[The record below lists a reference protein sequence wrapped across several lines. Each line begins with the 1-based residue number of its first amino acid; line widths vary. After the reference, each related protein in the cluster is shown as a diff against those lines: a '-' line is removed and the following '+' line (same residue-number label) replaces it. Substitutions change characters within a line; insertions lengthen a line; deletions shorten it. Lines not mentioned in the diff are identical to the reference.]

1 MKKKLLHRVLLLFV
15 SGAMLAGVSGCKD
28 YDDDI
33 DNINNRLDE
42 LTTGKIA
49 SIESQLGS
57 LQTTVTGLES
67 LSEQVASI
75 AGKIDGLATDGDVQT
90 AIDNALAELKE
101 QLGDTYV
108 TGDLL
113 NTTLLGYATT
123 QSVGDIA
130 GRVSD
135 LESEIGKLASS
146 EDLADQLTK
155 IRGEIETAKNAAVK
169 AAGEACKA
177 AFQTSFDAAVAKAGL
192 VDATEMQD
200 AIDAYDAKI
209 KKYIADAVANGGLI
223 NQQIASQ
230 ISAAVTEL
238 ESKISGRLTSVQLIP
253 ELYVDGIETIEL
265 KSLAYKAWKVTSTS
279 ETESVA
285 QGTAV
290 STTAQSATAVRYL
303 VSPSVITVD
312 DIKAPSYVFEKA
324 ETRAAVST
332 ELMSV
337 EDWSVAN
344 GVLTVDVKKRAGAS
358 LELDADHIYTAALK
372 VPIADKHLTNGES
385 GTAVYS
391 DYVRITETT
400 VEPRI
405 AALVDKGAG
414 KPTDGEWECAEDGK
428 HYHFYATFEAVA
440 DKDAGYVKEFAY
452 NSKVDLLSL
461 VTGCYI
467 DAKGVAHEITK
478 DDLSASGLEFRFS
491 IPTKSF
497 KIGENETD
505 QQQFATVA
513 QGEDGS
519 WTLSSKLPGGVTDNQ
534 AAIDKTP
541 IVRVELVDVNN
552 SNAVADV
559 RYFKVQWVRE
569 AVDAVDLGVLK
580 TFEYTLGC
588 DIFSGDVLWSE
599 MVDLVLGKLGENGMS
614 QNEFLATY
622 AAPEIEAE
630 DHKVGTVD
638 AVEADG
644 VELYYN
650 FDVAAD
656 ESAAAFVWSLTPEQI
671 GTVMDI
677 TGKQTVAKKSVNV
690 TIPAKNKYQGAI
702 SFSFEVEIKL
712 PLLPAIYGYDHSFW
726 YKPGELANVYP
737 VQYNPTAMD
746 DTVTCEYN
754 YELNR
759 IFSDSRIVAPL
770 MSCGKWD
777 VQFAQKDEQ
786 PIADYAPAFV
796 GNKEPAM
803 SGDYTGYAL
812 IKGVETAVQLVYG
825 ESMGANWYAADPAS
839 VYEKDGVK
847 MPGYYNSIESS
858 INIQVLNNDAGIG
871 ILTNDAALKVWASVN
886 PYNIYQVSKFNVH
899 FVEPLKINRQLKDA
913 YFVDQVVSGSI
924 IDCSKAFTMTDFKD
938 YIVAEVTTNT
948 TDEKQKYAARL
959 FDYYGVTNV
968 HWELKEAVV
977 NLKKVNGDY
986 VVDDSMTAED
996 VEEAVKN
1003 GTAIY
1008 VENRFGEESLIHPED
1023 PETKEEDMTKI
1034 AFYNKDG
1041 VKVEKTLK
1049 LFIPV
1054 TVSHKWGE
1062 VSETVTVELRPE
1074 E

>member
-265 KSLAYKAWKVTSTS
+265 KSLAYKAWKVTSTDKE
-279 ETESVA
+279 ETVA

-405 AALVDKGAG
+405 AALVDKGAS
-414 KPTDGEWECAEDGK
+414 KPNDGEWECSEEGT
-428 HYHFYATFEAVA
+428 HYHFSATFEAA
-440 DKDAGYVKEFAY
+440 KESNPAKLCAY
-452 NSKVDLLSL
+452 NDKVDLLSL
-461 VTGCYI
+461 VTGCYT
-467 DAKGVAHEITK
+467 DAKGAHEITK
-478 DDLSASGLEFRFS
+478 AALAASGLEFRFS
-491 IPTKSF
+491 IPSKSF

-513 QGEDGS
+513 ASEDGA

-552 SNAVADV
+552 GNAVADV

-588 DIFSGDVLWSE
+588 DIFSGDMLWSE
-599 MVDLVLGKLGENGMS
+599 MVDDVLAKLGSNGMS

-622 AAPEIEAE
+622 DIPAIEAE

-690 TIPAKNKYQGAI
+690 TIPAKNPYQGAI
-702 SFSFEVEIKL
+702 SFSLVVNIKL
-712 PLLPAIYGYDHSFW
+712 PVLPAIYGYDHSFW

-737 VQYNPTAMD
+737 IQYNPTDMD

-759 IFSDSRIVAPL
+759 IFSDSKIVKNLLP
-770 MSCGKWD
+770 CGKWD
-777 VQFAQKDEQ
+777 VQFALEQ
-786 PIADYAPAFV
+786 PAAGYAPAMTA
-796 GNKEPAM
+796 EPAGNGDN
-803 SGDYTGYAL
+803 SGYL
-812 IKGVETAVQLVYG
+812 LNKGLETAVKLNYYDMASG
-825 ESMGANWYAADPAS
+825 NWYAPETGNEGAVNAAPAS
-839 VYEKDGVK
+839 DIRVWVE
-847 MPGYYNSIESS
+847 
-858 INIQVLNNDAGIG
+858 NNEAGIG
-871 ILTNDAALKVWASVN
+871 ILKNDATLKVWSAVN
-886 PYNIYQVSKFNVH
+886 PYNLYQVTKFNVH

-938 YIVAEVTTNT
+938 YIVAKVTTNT

-959 FDYYGVTNV
+959 YDYYGVTNV
-968 HWELKEAVV
+968 HWELENAVV

-996 VEEAVKN
+996 AEEAIKN
-1003 GTAIY
+1003 KTAIY
-1008 VENRFGEESLIHPED
+1008 VENRFGENSLIHPENN
-1023 PETKEEDMTKI
+1023 MTKI

>member
-238 ESKISGRLTSVQLIP
+238 EGKISGRLTSVQLIP
-253 ELYVDGIETIEL
+253 ELYIDGIETIEL
-265 KSLAYKAWKVTSTS
+265 KSLAYKAWKVTSTDKE
-279 ETESVA
+279 ETVA

-303 VSPSVITVD
+303 VSPSAITEN

-324 ETRAAVST
+324 ATRSAVST

-337 EDWSVAN
+337 EGYEVAN
-344 GVLTVDVKKRAGAS
+344 GVLTVKVKKTAGAS

-372 VPIADKHLTNGES
+372 VPIADKHLTEGES
-385 GTAVYS
+385 ATAVYS

-400 VEPRI
+400 VEPVI
-405 AALVDKGAG
+405 AALVDKGAD
-414 KPTDGEWECAEDGK
+414 KPNDGEWECAEDGN
-428 HYHFYATFEAVA
+428 HYHFYATFGAVA
-440 DKDAGYVKEFAY
+440 KEDAGYVKEFAY

-461 VTGCYI
+461 VTGCYV

-491 IPTKSF
+491 IPALSYKL
-497 KIGENETD
+497 GDNDTD
-505 QQQFATVA
+505 QQQFAAVA

-552 SNAVADV
+552 ANAVVDV
-559 RYFKVQWVRE
+559 RYFKVKWVRE
-569 AVDAVDLGVLK
+569 ALDAVDLGVLK
-580 TFEYTLGC
+580 TFDYTLSC
-588 DIFSGDVLWSE
+588 EIFSDDVLWSE

-622 AAPEIEAE
+622 AAPEIEADKD
-630 DHKVGTVD
+630 DHTVGTV
-638 AVEADG
+638 ATAEADG
-644 VELYYN
+644 VELVYN
-650 FDVAAD
+650 FDDGVD
-656 ESAAAFVWSLTPEQI
+656 ESAAVFTWYLTTEQI
-671 GTVMDI
+671 GTVMNI
-677 TGKQTVAKKSVNV
+677 RGEQTVKTKTVNV
-690 TIPAKNKYQGAI
+690 TIPAKNPYQGAI
-702 SFSFEVEIKL
+702 SFSFVVNIKL
-712 PLLPAIYGYDHSFW
+712 PVLPAIYGYDYSFW
-726 YKPGELANVYP
+726 YTDKELANVYP
-737 VQYNPTAMD
+737 VQYNTPTAQA
-746 DTVTCEYN
+746 TCVYD
-754 YELNR
+754 YELDR
-759 IFSDSRIVAPL
+759 LFSDSKIVKNLLP
-770 MSCGKWD
+770 CGKWD
-777 VQFAQKDEQ
+777 VQFALKQ
-786 PIADYAPAFV
+786 PTAGYAPAMTA
-796 GNKEPAM
+796 EPAGNGNA
-803 SGDYTGYAL
+803 SGYVL
-812 IKGVETAVQLVYG
+812 NKGLETAVKLNYYDMASG
-825 ESMGANWYAADPAS
+825 NWYAPETGDKGAVNVAPAS
-839 VYEKDGVK
+839 DIRISVE
-847 MPGYYNSIESS
+847 
-858 INIQVLNNDAGIG
+858 NNASGIG
-871 ILTNDAALKVWASVN
+871 ILTNDATLKVWASVN
-886 PYNIYQVSKFNVH
+886 PYNIYQVTEFDVH
-899 FVEPLKINRQLKDA
+899 FVEPLKINNTLENA
-913 YFVDQVVSGSI
+913 YFVDQIVSGSP

-938 YIVAEVTTNT
+938 YIVAKVTTGT
-948 TDEKQKYAARL
+948 TEKEKYAAEL
-959 FDYYGVTNV
+959 YEYYGVTEV
-968 HWELKEAVV
+968 KWDLAAAKV
-977 NLKKVNGDY
+977 NLKKDNAGNY
-986 VVDDSMTAED
+986 VVDDSMNADNATTLAAD
-996 VEEAVKN
+996 
-1003 GTAIY
+1003 
-1008 VENRFGEESLIHPED
+1008 RFGENCIRVED
-1023 PETKEEDMTKI
+1023 NGAMLR
-1034 AFYNKDG
+1034 FFNVSG
-1041 VKVEKTLK
+1041 VKVEKTVK

-1054 TVSHKWGE
+1054 TVSHKWGT

>member
-108 TGDLL
+108 TEDLL
-113 NTTLLGYATT
+113 NTTLLVYATT

-230 ISAAVTEL
+230 ISAAVAEL
-238 ESKISGRLTSVQLIP
+238 GSKISGRLTSVQLIP

-265 KSLAYKAWKVTSTS
+265 KSLAYKAWKVTSTDKE
-279 ETESVA
+279 ETVA

-303 VSPSVITVD
+303 VSPSAITEN

-337 EDWSVAN
+337 EGYEVAN
-344 GVLTVDVKKRAGAS
+344 GVLTVDVKKTAGAS
-358 LELDADHIYTAALK
+358 LALDADHIYTAALK
-372 VPIADKHLTNGES
+372 VPIADKHLTEGES
-385 GTAVYS
+385 ATAVYS

-400 VEPRI
+400 VEPVI

-414 KPTDGEWECAEDGK
+414 KPNDGEWECAEDGN
-428 HYHFYATFEAVA
+428 HYHFSATFSAA
-440 DKDAGYVKEFAY
+440 QGAAAVKEFAY
-452 NSKVDLLSL
+452 NGKVDLLSL
-461 VTGCYI
+461 VTGCYV

-505 QQQFATVA
+505 QQQFAAVA

-552 SNAVADV
+552 ANAVVDV
-559 RYFKVQWVRE
+559 RYFKVKWVRE
-569 AVDAVDLGVLK
+569 ALDAVDLGVLK
-580 TFEYTLGC
+580 TFDYTLSC
-588 DIFSGDVLWSE
+588 EIFSGDVLWSE

-622 AAPEIEAE
+622 AAPEIEADKE
-630 DHKVGTVD
+630 DHTVGTV
-638 AVEADG
+638 ATAEADG
-644 VELYYN
+644 VELVYN
-650 FDVAAD
+650 FDDGVD
-656 ESAAAFVWSLTPEQI
+656 ESAAAFIWNLTTEQI
-671 GTVMDI
+671 GTVMNI
-677 TGKQTVAKKSVNV
+677 RGEQTVKTKTVNV
-690 TIPAKNKYQGAI
+690 TIPAKNPYQGAI
-702 SFSFEVEIKL
+702 SFSFVVNIKL
-712 PLLPAIYGYDHSFW
+712 PVLPAIYGYDFSFW
-726 YKPGELANVYP
+726 YTDKEIANVYP
-737 VQYNPTAMD
+737 VQYNTPTAQA
-746 DTVTCEYN
+746 TCVYD
-754 YELNR
+754 YELDR
-759 IFSDSRIVAPL
+759 LFSDSKIVKNLLP
-770 MSCGKWD
+770 CGKWD
-777 VQFAQKDEQ
+777 VQFALEQ
-786 PIADYAPAFV
+786 PAAGYAPAMIA
-796 GNKEPAM
+796 EPAGNGDN
-803 SGDYTGYAL
+803 SGYL
-812 IKGVETAVQLVYG
+812 LNKGLETAVQLNYYDMASG
-825 ESMGANWYAADPAS
+825 NWYAPETGNEGAVNAAPAS
-839 VYEKDGVK
+839 DIRVWVE
-847 MPGYYNSIESS
+847 
-858 INIQVLNNDAGIG
+858 NNEAGIG
-871 ILTNDAALKVWASVN
+871 ILKNNATLKVWSAVN
-886 PYNIYQVSKFNVH
+886 PYNLYQVTEFDVH
-899 FVEPLKINRQLKDA
+899 FVEPLKINNTLENA
-913 YFVDQVVSGSI
+913 YFVDQIVSGSP

-938 YIVAEVTTNT
+938 YIVAKVTTGT
-948 TDEKQKYAARL
+948 AEKEKYAAEL
-959 FDYYGVTNV
+959 YEYYDVTDV
-968 HWELKEAVV
+968 KWDLTAAKV
-977 NLKKVNGDY
+977 NLKKDGSGNY
-986 VVDDSMTAED
+986 VVDDSMTAENATTLAAD
-996 VEEAVKN
+996 
-1003 GTAIY
+1003 
-1008 VENRFGEESLIHPED
+1008 RFGKDCIRVED
-1023 PETKEEDMTKI
+1023 NGATLR
-1034 AFYNKDG
+1034 FFNVSG
-1041 VKVEKTLK
+1041 VKVEKTVK
-1049 LFIPV
+1049 IFIPV
-1054 TVSHKWGE
+1054 TVSHKWGT

>member
-57 LQTTVTGLES
+57 LQTTVTSLES
-67 LSEQVASI
+67 LSEQVAAIS
-75 AGKIDGLATDGDVQT
+75 GKLDGLATDGDVQT

-108 TGDLL
+108 TEDLL

-123 QSVGDIA
+123 QSVGGIA

-230 ISAAVTEL
+230 ISAAVAEL
-238 ESKISGRLTSVQLIP
+238 GSKISGRLTSVQLIP

-265 KSLAYKAWKVTSTS
+265 KSLAYKAWKVTSTDKE
-279 ETESVA
+279 ETVA

-337 EDWSVAN
+337 EGYEVAN
-344 GVLTVDVKKRAGAS
+344 GVLTVDVKKTAGAS
-358 LELDADHIYTAALK
+358 LALDADHIYTAALK
-372 VPIADKHLTNGES
+372 VPIADKHLTEGES
-385 GTAVYS
+385 ATAVYS

-400 VEPRI
+400 VEPVI

-414 KPTDGEWECAEDGK
+414 KPNDGEWECTEDGN
-428 HYHFYATFEAVA
+428 HYHFSATFSAA
-440 DKDAGYVKEFAY
+440 QGAAAVKEFAY
-452 NSKVDLLSL
+452 NGKVDLLSL
-461 VTGCYI
+461 VTGCYV

-491 IPTKSF
+491 IPALSYKL
-497 KIGENETD
+497 GDNDTD
-505 QQQFATVA
+505 QQQFAAVA

-552 SNAVADV
+552 SNAVVDV
-559 RYFKVQWVRE
+559 RYFKVKWVRE
-569 AVDAVDLGVLK
+569 ALDAVDLGVLK
-580 TFEYTLGC
+580 TFDYTLSC
-588 DIFSGDVLWSE
+588 EIFSGDVLWSE

-622 AAPEIEAE
+622 AAPEIEADKE
-630 DHKVGTVD
+630 DHTVGTV
-638 AVEADG
+638 ATAEADG
-644 VELYYN
+644 VELVYN
-650 FDVAAD
+650 FDDGVD
-656 ESAAAFVWSLTPEQI
+656 ESAAAFIWNLTTEQI
-671 GTVMDI
+671 GTVMNI
-677 TGKQTVAKKSVNV
+677 RGEQTVKTKTVNV
-690 TIPAKNKYQGAI
+690 TIPAKNPYQGAI
-702 SFSFEVEIKL
+702 SFSFVVNIKL
-712 PLLPAIYGYDHSFW
+712 PVLPAIYGYDFSFW
-726 YKPGELANVYP
+726 YTDKEVANVYP
-737 VQYNPTAMD
+737 VQYNTPTAQA
-746 DTVTCEYN
+746 TCVYD
-754 YELNR
+754 YELDR
-759 IFSDSRIVAPL
+759 LFSDSKIVKNLLP
-770 MSCGKWD
+770 CGKWD
-777 VQFAQKDEQ
+777 VQFALEQ
-786 PIADYAPAFV
+786 PAAGYAPAMTA
-796 GNKEPAM
+796 EPAGNGDN
-803 SGDYTGYAL
+803 SGYL
-812 IKGVETAVQLVYG
+812 LNKGLETAVKLNYYDMASG
-825 ESMGANWYAADPAS
+825 NWYAPETGKDGAVNVAPAS
-839 VYEKDGVK
+839 DIRIWVE
-847 MPGYYNSIESS
+847 
-858 INIQVLNNDAGIG
+858 NNEAGIG
-871 ILTNDAALKVWASVN
+871 ILKNNATLKVWSAVN
-886 PYNIYQVSKFNVH
+886 PYNLYQVTEFDVH
-899 FVEPLKINRQLKDA
+899 FVEPLNINNTLENA
-913 YFVDQVVSGSI
+913 YFVDQIVSGSP

-938 YIVAEVTTNT
+938 YIVAKVTTGT
-948 TDEKQKYAARL
+948 TEKEKYAAEL
-959 FDYYGVTNV
+959 YEYYDVTDV
-968 HWELKEAVV
+968 KWDLAAATV
-977 NLKKVNGDY
+977 NLKKDASGNY
-986 VVDDSMTAED
+986 VVDDSMTAENATTLAAD
-996 VEEAVKN
+996 
-1003 GTAIY
+1003 
-1008 VENRFGEESLIHPED
+1008 RFGKDCIRVED
-1023 PETKEEDMTKI
+1023 NGATLRFFNI
-1034 AFYNKDG
+1034 SG
-1041 VKVEKTLK
+1041 VKVEKTVK

-1054 TVSHKWGE
+1054 AVSHKWGT

>member
-265 KSLAYKAWKVTSTS
+265 KSLAYKAWKVTSTDKE
-279 ETESVA
+279 ETVA

-303 VSPSVITVD
+303 VSPSAITEN

-324 ETRAAVST
+324 ATRSAVST

-337 EDWSVAN
+337 EGYEVAN
-344 GVLTVDVKKRAGAS
+344 GVLTVKVKKTAGAS

-372 VPIADKHLTNGES
+372 VPIADKHLTEGES
-385 GTAVYS
+385 ATAVYS

-400 VEPRI
+400 VEPVI
-405 AALVDKGAG
+405 AALVDKGAD
-414 KPTDGEWECAEDGK
+414 KPNDGEWECAEDGN
-428 HYHFYATFEAVA
+428 HYHFYATFGAVA
-440 DKDAGYVKEFAY
+440 KEDAGYVKEFAY

-461 VTGCYI
+461 VTGCYV

-491 IPTKSF
+491 IPALSYKL
-497 KIGENETD
+497 GDNDTD
-505 QQQFATVA
+505 QQQFAAVA

-552 SNAVADV
+552 ANAVVDV
-559 RYFKVQWVRE
+559 RYFKVKWVRE
-569 AVDAVDLGVLK
+569 ALDAVDLGVLK
-580 TFEYTLGC
+580 TFDYTLSC
-588 DIFSGDVLWSE
+588 EIFSDDVLWSE

-622 AAPEIEAE
+622 AAPEIEADKD
-630 DHKVGTVD
+630 DHTVGTV
-638 AVEADG
+638 ATAEADG
-644 VELYYN
+644 VELVYN
-650 FDVAAD
+650 FDDGVD
-656 ESAAAFVWSLTPEQI
+656 ESAAVFTWYLTTEQI
-671 GTVMDI
+671 GTVMNI
-677 TGKQTVAKKSVNV
+677 RGEQTVKTKTVNV
-690 TIPAKNKYQGAI
+690 TIPAKNPYQGAI
-702 SFSFEVEIKL
+702 SFSFVVNIKL
-712 PLLPAIYGYDHSFW
+712 PVLPAIYGYDYSFW
-726 YKPGELANVYP
+726 YTDKELANVYP
-737 VQYNPTAMD
+737 VQYNTPTAQA
-746 DTVTCEYN
+746 TCVYD
-754 YELNR
+754 YELDR
-759 IFSDSRIVAPL
+759 LFSDSKIVKNLLP
-770 MSCGKWD
+770 CGKWD
-777 VQFAQKDEQ
+777 VQFALKQ
-786 PIADYAPAFV
+786 PTAGYAPAMTA
-796 GNKEPAM
+796 EPAGNGNA
-803 SGDYTGYAL
+803 SGYVL
-812 IKGVETAVQLVYG
+812 NKGLETAVKLNYYDMASG
-825 ESMGANWYAADPAS
+825 NWYAPETGDKGAVNVAPAS
-839 VYEKDGVK
+839 DIRISVE
-847 MPGYYNSIESS
+847 
-858 INIQVLNNDAGIG
+858 NNASGIG
-871 ILTNDAALKVWASVN
+871 ILTNDATLKVWASVN
-886 PYNIYQVSKFNVH
+886 PYNIYQVTEFDVH
-899 FVEPLKINRQLKDA
+899 FVEPLKINNTLENA
-913 YFVDQVVSGSI
+913 YFVDQIVSGSP

-938 YIVAEVTTNT
+938 YIVAKVTTGT
-948 TDEKQKYAARL
+948 TEKEKYAAEL
-959 FDYYGVTNV
+959 YEYYGVTEV
-968 HWELKEAVV
+968 KWDLAAAKV
-977 NLKKVNGDY
+977 NLKKDNAGNY
-986 VVDDSMTAED
+986 VVDDSMTAD
-996 VEEAVKN
+996 NA
-1003 GTAIY
+1003 TTLAAD
-1008 VENRFGEESLIHPED
+1008 RFGENCIRVED
-1023 PETKEEDMTKI
+1023 NGAMLR
-1034 AFYNKDG
+1034 FFNVSG
-1041 VKVEKTLK
+1041 VKVEKTVK

-1054 TVSHKWGE
+1054 TVSHKWGT

>member
-155 IRGEIETAKNAAVK
+155 IRG
-169 AAGEACKA
+169 
-177 AFQTSFDAAVAKAGL
+177 AAVAKAGL

-209 KKYIADAVANGGLI
+209 KKYIADAVANGGVI

-230 ISAAVTEL
+230 ISSAVAEL
-238 ESKISGRLTSVQLIP
+238 EGKISGRLTSVQLIP
-253 ELYVDGIETIEL
+253 ELYIDGIETIEL

-372 VPIADKHLTNGES
+372 VPIADKHLTKGES

-405 AALVDKGAG
+405 AALVDKGAS
-414 KPTDGEWECAEDGK
+414 KPNDGEWECSEEGT
-428 HYHFYATFEAVA
+428 HYHFSATFEAA
-440 DKDAGYVKEFAY
+440 KESNPAKLCAY
-452 NSKVDLLSL
+452 NDKVDLLSL
-461 VTGCYI
+461 VTGCYT
-467 DAKGVAHEITK
+467 DAKGAHEITK
-478 DDLSASGLEFRFS
+478 AALAASGLEFRFS

-513 QGEDGS
+513 AGEDGA

-552 SNAVADV
+552 GNAVADV

-588 DIFSGDVLWSE
+588 DIFSGDMLWSE
-599 MVDLVLGKLGENGMS
+599 MVDDVLAKLGSNGMS

-622 AAPEIEAE
+622 DIPAIEAE

-712 PLLPAIYGYDHSFW
+712 PLLPAIYGYDYSFW

-737 VQYNPTAMD
+737 IQYNPTDMD

-777 VQFAQKDEQ
+777 VQFAKEDEQ

-812 IKGVETAVQLVYG
+812 IKGVETAVKLVYG
-825 ESMGANWYAADPAS
+825 ESMGENWYAADPAS
-839 VYEKDGVK
+839 VYEKDG
-847 MPGYYNSIESS
+847 GYYNSIKSS
-858 INIQVLNNDAGIG
+858 INIQVLNNAAGIG

-899 FVEPLKINRQLKDA
+899 FVEPLKINSQLKDA

-938 YIVAEVTTNT
+938 YIVAKVTTNT

-959 FDYYGVTNV
+959 YDYYGVTNV
-968 HWELKEAVV
+968 HWELEKAVV

-996 VEEAVKN
+996 AEEAIKN
-1003 GTAIY
+1003 ETAIY
-1008 VENRFGEESLIHPED
+1008 VENRFGENSLIHPED
-1023 PETKEEDMTKI
+1023 DMTKI

>member
-253 ELYVDGIETIEL
+253 ELYIDGIETIEL

-337 EDWSVAN
+337 ENWSVAN

-405 AALVDKGAG
+405 AALVDKGAS
-414 KPTDGEWECAEDGK
+414 KPNDGEWECSEEGT
-428 HYHFYATFEAVA
+428 HYHFSATFEAA
-440 DKDAGYVKEFAY
+440 KESNPAKLCAY
-452 NSKVDLLSL
+452 NDKVDLLSL
-461 VTGCYI
+461 VTGCYT
-467 DAKGVAHEITK
+467 DAKGAHEITK
-478 DDLSASGLEFRFS
+478 AALAASGLEFRFS
-491 IPTKSF
+491 IPSKSF

-513 QGEDGS
+513 AGEDGA

-552 SNAVADV
+552 GNAVADV

-588 DIFSGDVLWSE
+588 DIFSGDMLWSE

-622 AAPEIEAE
+622 AAPEIEADKD
-630 DHKVGTVD
+630 DHTVGTV
-638 AVEADG
+638 ATAEADG
-644 VELYYN
+644 VELVYN
-650 FDVAAD
+650 FDDGVD
-656 ESAAAFVWSLTPEQI
+656 ESAAVFTWYLTTEQI
-671 GTVMDI
+671 GTVMNI
-677 TGKQTVAKKSVNV
+677 RGEQTVKTKTVNV
-690 TIPAKNKYQGAI
+690 TIPAKNPYQGAI
-702 SFSFEVEIKL
+702 SFSFVVNIKL
-712 PLLPAIYGYDHSFW
+712 PVLPAIYGYDHSFW

-737 VQYNPTAMD
+737 IQYNPTDMD

-759 IFSDSRIVAPL
+759 IFSDSKIVKNLLP
-770 MSCGKWD
+770 CGKWD
-777 VQFAQKDEQ
+777 VQFALEQ
-786 PIADYAPAFV
+786 PAAGYAPAMTA
-796 GNKEPAM
+796 EPAGNGDN
-803 SGDYTGYAL
+803 SGYL
-812 IKGVETAVQLVYG
+812 LNKGLETAVKLNYYDMASG
-825 ESMGANWYAADPAS
+825 NWYAPETGNEGAVNAAPAS
-839 VYEKDGVK
+839 DIRVWVE
-847 MPGYYNSIESS
+847 
-858 INIQVLNNDAGIG
+858 NNEAGIG

-899 FVEPLKINRQLKDA
+899 FVEPLKINRQLKGA

-938 YIVAEVTTNT
+938 YIVAKVTTNT

-959 FDYYGVTNV
+959 YDYYGVTNV
-968 HWELKEAVV
+968 HWELENAVV

-1008 VENRFGEESLIHPED
+1008 VENRFGEESLIHPND
-1023 PETKEEDMTKI
+1023 DMTKI

>member
-265 KSLAYKAWKVTSTS
+265 KSLAYKAWKVTSTDKE
-279 ETESVA
+279 ETVA

-324 ETRAAVST
+324 ATRSAVST
-332 ELMSV
+332 QLMSV
-337 EDWSVAN
+337 EDYGVAN
-344 GVLTVDVKKRAGAS
+344 GVLTVKVKKTAGAS

-372 VPIADKHLTNGES
+372 VPIADKHLTEGES
-385 GTAVYS
+385 ATAVYS

-400 VEPRI
+400 VEPVI

-414 KPTDGEWECAEDGK
+414 KPNDGEWECAEDGN
-428 HYHFYATFEAVA
+428 HYHFSATFSAA
-440 DKDAGYVKEFAY
+440 QGAAAVKEFAY
-452 NSKVDLLSL
+452 NGKVDLLSL
-461 VTGCYI
+461 VTGCYV
-467 DAKGVAHEITK
+467 DSKGVAHEITK

-491 IPTKSF
+491 IPALSYKL
-497 KIGENETD
+497 GDNDTD
-505 QQQFATVA
+505 QQQFAAVA

-552 SNAVADV
+552 ANAVVDV
-559 RYFKVQWVRE
+559 RYFKVKWVRE
-569 AVDAVDLGVLK
+569 ALDAVDLGVLK
-580 TFEYTLGC
+580 TFDYTLSC
-588 DIFSGDVLWSE
+588 EIFSGDVLWSE

-622 AAPEIEAE
+622 AAPEIEADKE
-630 DHKVGTVD
+630 DHTVGTV
-638 AVEADG
+638 ATAEADG
-644 VELYYN
+644 VELVYN
-650 FDVAAD
+650 FDDGVD
-656 ESAAAFVWSLTPEQI
+656 ESAAAFIWNLTTEQI
-671 GTVMDI
+671 GTVMNI
-677 TGKQTVAKKSVNV
+677 RGEQTVKTKTVNV
-690 TIPAKNKYQGAI
+690 TIPAKNPYQGAI
-702 SFSFEVEIKL
+702 SFSFVVNIKL
-712 PLLPAIYGYDHSFW
+712 PVLPAIYGYDFSFW
-726 YKPGELANVYP
+726 YTDKELANVYP
-737 VQYNPTAMD
+737 VQYNTPTAQA
-746 DTVTCEYN
+746 TCVYD
-754 YELNR
+754 YELDR
-759 IFSDSRIVAPL
+759 LFSDSKIVKNLLP
-770 MSCGKWD
+770 CGKWD
-777 VQFAQKDEQ
+777 VQFALKQ
-786 PIADYAPAFV
+786 PTAGYAPAMIA
-796 GNKEPAM
+796 EPAGNGDN
-803 SGDYTGYAL
+803 SGYL
-812 IKGVETAVQLVYG
+812 LNKGLETAVQLNYYDMASG
-825 ESMGANWYAADPAS
+825 NWYAPETGNEGAVNVAPAS
-839 VYEKDGVK
+839 DIRVWVE
-847 MPGYYNSIESS
+847 
-858 INIQVLNNDAGIG
+858 NNEAGIG
-871 ILTNDAALKVWASVN
+871 ILKNNATLKVWSAVN
-886 PYNIYQVSKFNVH
+886 PYNLYQVTEFDVH
-899 FVEPLKINRQLKDA
+899 FVEPLKINNTLENA
-913 YFVDQVVSGSI
+913 YFVDQIVSGSP

-938 YIVAEVTTNT
+938 YIVAKVTTGT
-948 TDEKQKYAARL
+948 AEKEKYAAEL
-959 FDYYGVTNV
+959 YEYYDVTDV
-968 HWELKEAVV
+968 KWDLTAAKV
-977 NLKKVNGDY
+977 NLKKDGSGNY
-986 VVDDSMTAED
+986 VVDDSMTAENATTLAAD
-996 VEEAVKN
+996 
-1003 GTAIY
+1003 
-1008 VENRFGEESLIHPED
+1008 RFGKDCIRVED
-1023 PETKEEDMTKI
+1023 NGATLR
-1034 AFYNKDG
+1034 FFNVSG
-1041 VKVEKTLK
+1041 VKVEKTVK
-1049 LFIPV
+1049 IFIPV

>member
-265 KSLAYKAWKVTSTS
+265 KSLAYKAWKVTSTDKE
-279 ETESVA
+279 ETVA

-372 VPIADKHLTNGES
+372 VPIADKHLTKGES

-405 AALVDKGAG
+405 AALVDKGAS
-414 KPTDGEWECAEDGK
+414 KPNDGEWECSEEGT
-428 HYHFYATFEAVA
+428 HYHFSATFEAA
-440 DKDAGYVKEFAY
+440 KESNPAKLCAY
-452 NSKVDLLSL
+452 NDKVDLLSL
-461 VTGCYI
+461 VTGCYT
-467 DAKGVAHEITK
+467 DAKGAHEITK
-478 DDLSASGLEFRFS
+478 AALAASGLEFRFS

-513 QGEDGS
+513 AGEDGA

-552 SNAVADV
+552 GNAVADV

-588 DIFSGDVLWSE
+588 DIFSGDMLWSE
-599 MVDLVLGKLGENGMS
+599 MVDDVLAKLGSNGMS

-622 AAPEIEAE
+622 DIPAIEAE

-690 TIPAKNKYQGAI
+690 TIPAKNPYQGAI
-702 SFSFEVEIKL
+702 SFSLVVNIKL
-712 PLLPAIYGYDHSFW
+712 PVLPAIYGYDFSFW
-726 YKPGELANVYP
+726 YTDKELANVYP
-737 VQYNPTAMD
+737 VQYNRD
-746 DTVTCEYN
+746 DIISGDIAPTCEYN
-754 YELNR
+754 YELDR
-759 IFSDSRIVAPL
+759 LFSDSRIVKNLLP
-770 MSCGKWD
+770 CGKWD
-777 VQFAQKDEQ
+777 VQFALDQ
-786 PIADYAPAFV
+786 PTDYKPAMTA
-796 GNKEPAM
+796 EPAGNGDN
-803 SGDYTGYAL
+803 SGYL
-812 IKGVETAVQLVYG
+812 LNKGLETAVKLNYYNMASG
-825 ESMGANWYAADPAS
+825 NWYAP
-839 VYEKDGVK
+839 ETGKDGAVNVA
-847 MPGYYNSIESS
+847 PES
-858 INIQVLNNDAGIG
+858 NIRIWVENNEAGIG
-871 ILTNDAALKVWASVN
+871 ILKNNATLKVWSAVN
-886 PYNIYQVSKFNVH
+886 PYNLYQVTKFDVH

-913 YFVDQVVSGSI
+913 YFVDQVVSGSP

-938 YIVAEVTTNT
+938 YIVAEVTTGT
-948 TDEKQKYAARL
+948 AEKEKYAAEL
-959 FDYYGVTNV
+959 YEYYGVTDV
-968 HWELKEAVV
+968 KWDRAAAKV
-977 NLKKVNGDY
+977 NLKKDASGNY
-986 VVDDSMTAED
+986 VVDDSMTAENATTLAAD
-996 VEEAVKN
+996 
-1003 GTAIY
+1003 
-1008 VENRFGEESLIHPED
+1008 RFGDNCIR
-1023 PETKEEDMTKI
+1023 EEDNGATLRFFNI
-1034 AFYNKDG
+1034 NG
-1041 VKVEKTLK
+1041 VKVEKTVK

-1054 TVSHKWGE
+1054 TVSHKWGT

>member
-265 KSLAYKAWKVTSTS
+265 KSLAYKAWKVTSTDKE
-279 ETESVA
+279 ETVA

-303 VSPSVITVD
+303 VSPSAITEN

-324 ETRAAVST
+324 ATRSAVST

-337 EDWSVAN
+337 EGYEVAN
-344 GVLTVDVKKRAGAS
+344 GVLTVKVKKTAGAS

-405 AALVDKGAG
+405 AALVDKGAS
-414 KPTDGEWECAEDGK
+414 KPNDGEWECSEEGT
-428 HYHFYATFEAVA
+428 HYHFSATFEAA
-440 DKDAGYVKEFAY
+440 KESNPAKLCAY
-452 NSKVDLLSL
+452 NDKVDLLSL
-461 VTGCYI
+461 VTGCYT
-467 DAKGVAHEITK
+467 DAEGAHEITK
-478 DDLSASGLEFRFS
+478 AALAASGLEFRFS
-491 IPTKSF
+491 IPSKSF

-513 QGEDGS
+513 AGEDGA

-552 SNAVADV
+552 GNAVADV

-588 DIFSGDVLWSE
+588 DIFSGDMLWSE
-599 MVDLVLGKLGENGMS
+599 MVDDVLAKLGSNGMS

-622 AAPEIEAE
+622 DIPAIEAE

-712 PLLPAIYGYDHSFW
+712 PLLPAIYGYDYSFW
-726 YKPGELANVYP
+726 YTDKELANVYP
-737 VQYNPTAMD
+737 VQYNTPTAQA
-746 DTVTCEYN
+746 TCVYD
-754 YELNR
+754 YELDR
-759 IFSDSRIVAPL
+759 LFSDSKIVKNLLP
-770 MSCGKWD
+770 CGKWD
-777 VQFAQKDEQ
+777 VQFALKQ
-786 PIADYAPAFV
+786 PTAGYAPAMTA
-796 GNKEPAM
+796 EPAGNGNA
-803 SGDYTGYAL
+803 SGYVL
-812 IKGVETAVQLVYG
+812 NKGLETAVKLNYYDMASG
-825 ESMGANWYAADPAS
+825 NWYAPETGDKGAVNVAPAS
-839 VYEKDGVK
+839 DIRISVE
-847 MPGYYNSIESS
+847 
-858 INIQVLNNDAGIG
+858 NNASGIG
-871 ILTNDAALKVWASVN
+871 ILTNDATLKVWASVN
-886 PYNIYQVSKFNVH
+886 PYNIYQVTEFDVH
-899 FVEPLKINRQLKDA
+899 FVEPLKINNTLENA
-913 YFVDQVVSGSI
+913 YFVDQIVSGSP

-938 YIVAEVTTNT
+938 YIVAKVTTGT
-948 TDEKQKYAARL
+948 TEKEKYAAEL
-959 FDYYGVTNV
+959 YEYYGVTEV
-968 HWELKEAVV
+968 KWDLAAAKV
-977 NLKKVNGDY
+977 NLKKDNAGNY
-986 VVDDSMTAED
+986 VVDDSMTAD
-996 VEEAVKN
+996 NA
-1003 GTAIY
+1003 TTLAAD
-1008 VENRFGEESLIHPED
+1008 RFGENCIRVED
-1023 PETKEEDMTKI
+1023 NGAMLR
-1034 AFYNKDG
+1034 FFNVSG
-1041 VKVEKTLK
+1041 VKVEKTVK

-1054 TVSHKWGE
+1054 TVSHKWGT

>member
-253 ELYVDGIETIEL
+253 ELNVDGIETIEL
-265 KSLAYKAWKVTSTS
+265 KSLAYKAWKVTSTDKE
-279 ETESVA
+279 ETVA

-405 AALVDKGAG
+405 AALVDKGAS
-414 KPTDGEWECAEDGK
+414 KPNDGEWECSEEGT
-428 HYHFYATFEAVA
+428 HYHFSATFEAA
-440 DKDAGYVKEFAY
+440 KESNPAKLCAY
-452 NSKVDLLSL
+452 NDKVDLLSL
-461 VTGCYI
+461 VTGCYT
-467 DAKGVAHEITK
+467 DAKGAHEITK
-478 DDLSASGLEFRFS
+478 AALAASGLEFRFS
-491 IPTKSF
+491 IPSKSF

-513 QGEDGS
+513 ASEDGA

-552 SNAVADV
+552 GNAVADV

-588 DIFSGDVLWSE
+588 DIFSGDMLWSE
-599 MVDLVLGKLGENGMS
+599 MVDDVLAKLGSNGMS

-622 AAPEIEAE
+622 DIPAIEAE

-690 TIPAKNKYQGAI
+690 TIPAKNPYQGAI
-702 SFSFEVEIKL
+702 SFSLVVNIKL
-712 PLLPAIYGYDHSFW
+712 PVLPAIYGYDHSFW

-737 VQYNPTAMD
+737 IQYNPTDMD

-759 IFSDSRIVAPL
+759 IFSDSKIVKNLLP
-770 MSCGKWD
+770 CGKWD
-777 VQFAQKDEQ
+777 VQFALEQ
-786 PIADYAPAFV
+786 PAAGYAPAMTA
-796 GNKEPAM
+796 EPAGNGDN
-803 SGDYTGYAL
+803 SGYL
-812 IKGVETAVQLVYG
+812 LNKGLETAVKLNYYDMASG
-825 ESMGANWYAADPAS
+825 NWYAPETGNEGAVNAAPAS
-839 VYEKDGVK
+839 DIRVWVE
-847 MPGYYNSIESS
+847 
-858 INIQVLNNDAGIG
+858 NNEAGIG
-871 ILTNDAALKVWASVN
+871 ILKNDATLKVWSAVN
-886 PYNIYQVSKFNVH
+886 PYNLYQVTKFNVH

-938 YIVAEVTTNT
+938 YIVAKVTTNT

-959 FDYYGVTNV
+959 YDYYGVTNV
-968 HWELKEAVV
+968 HWELENAVV

-996 VEEAVKN
+996 AEEAIKN
-1003 GTAIY
+1003 KTAIY
-1008 VENRFGEESLIHPED
+1008 VENRFGENSLIHPENN
-1023 PETKEEDMTKI
+1023 MTKI

>member
-1 MKKKLLHRVLLLFV
+1 MKKKLLHKVLFLFL
-15 SGAMLAGVSGCKD
+15 GGTMLAGVSGCKD

-265 KSLAYKAWKVTSTS
+265 KSLAYKAWKVTSTDKE
-279 ETESVA
+279 ETVA

-303 VSPSVITVD
+303 VSPSAITEN

-324 ETRAAVST
+324 ATRSAVST

-337 EDWSVAN
+337 EGYEVAN
-344 GVLTVDVKKRAGAS
+344 GVLTVKVKKTAGAS

-372 VPIADKHLTNGES
+372 VPIADKHLTEGES
-385 GTAVYS
+385 ATAVYS

-400 VEPRI
+400 VEPVI
-405 AALVDKGAG
+405 AALVDKGAD
-414 KPTDGEWECAEDGK
+414 KPNDGEWECAEDGN
-428 HYHFYATFEAVA
+428 HYHFYATFGAVA
-440 DKDAGYVKEFAY
+440 KEDAGYVKEFAY

-461 VTGCYI
+461 VTGCYV

-491 IPTKSF
+491 IPALSYKL
-497 KIGENETD
+497 GDNDTD
-505 QQQFATVA
+505 QQQFAAVA

-552 SNAVADV
+552 ANAVVDV
-559 RYFKVQWVRE
+559 RYFKVKWVRE
-569 AVDAVDLGVLK
+569 ALDAVDLGVLK
-580 TFEYTLGC
+580 TFDYTLSC
-588 DIFSGDVLWSE
+588 EIFSDDVLWSE

-622 AAPEIEAE
+622 AAPEIEADKE
-630 DHKVGTVD
+630 DHTVGTV
-638 AVEADG
+638 ATAEADG
-644 VELYYN
+644 VELVYN
-650 FDVAAD
+650 FDDGVD
-656 ESAAAFVWSLTPEQI
+656 ESAAVFTWYLTTEQI
-671 GTVMDI
+671 GTVMNI
-677 TGKQTVAKKSVNV
+677 RGEQTVKTKTVNV
-690 TIPAKNKYQGAI
+690 TIPAKNPYQGAI
-702 SFSFEVEIKL
+702 SFSFVVNIKL
-712 PLLPAIYGYDHSFW
+712 PVLPAIYGYDYSFW
-726 YKPGELANVYP
+726 YTDKELANVYP
-737 VQYNPTAMD
+737 VQYNTPTAQA
-746 DTVTCEYN
+746 TCVYD
-754 YELNR
+754 YELDR
-759 IFSDSRIVAPL
+759 LFSDSKIVKNLLP
-770 MSCGKWD
+770 CGKWD
-777 VQFAQKDEQ
+777 VQFALKQ
-786 PIADYAPAFV
+786 PTAGYAPAMTA
-796 GNKEPAM
+796 EPAGNGNA
-803 SGDYTGYAL
+803 SGYVL
-812 IKGVETAVQLVYG
+812 NKGLETAVKLNYYDMASG
-825 ESMGANWYAADPAS
+825 NWYAPETGDKGAVNVAPAS
-839 VYEKDGVK
+839 DIRISVE
-847 MPGYYNSIESS
+847 
-858 INIQVLNNDAGIG
+858 NNASGIG
-871 ILTNDAALKVWASVN
+871 ILTNDATLKVWASVN
-886 PYNIYQVSKFNVH
+886 PYNIYQVTEFDVH
-899 FVEPLKINRQLKDA
+899 FVEPLKINNTLENA
-913 YFVDQVVSGSI
+913 YFVDQIVSGSP

-938 YIVAEVTTNT
+938 YIVAKVTTGT
-948 TDEKQKYAARL
+948 TEKEKYAAEL
-959 FDYYGVTNV
+959 YEYYGVTEV
-968 HWELKEAVV
+968 KWDLAAAKV
-977 NLKKVNGDY
+977 NLKKDNAGNY
-986 VVDDSMTAED
+986 VVDDSMTAD
-996 VEEAVKN
+996 NA
-1003 GTAIY
+1003 TTLAAD
-1008 VENRFGEESLIHPED
+1008 RFGENCIRVED
-1023 PETKEEDMTKI
+1023 NGAMLR
-1034 AFYNKDG
+1034 FFNVSG
-1041 VKVEKTLK
+1041 VKVEKTVK

-1054 TVSHKWGE
+1054 TVSHKWGT

>member
-209 KKYIADAVANGGLI
+209 KKYIADAVANGGVI

-230 ISAAVTEL
+230 ISSAVAEL
-238 ESKISGRLTSVQLIP
+238 EGKISGRLTSVQLIP
-253 ELYVDGIETIEL
+253 ELYIDGIETIEL

-290 STTAQSATAVRYL
+290 STTAKSATSVRYL
-303 VSPSVITVD
+303 VSPSTITKD
-312 DIKAPSYVFEKA
+312 DIGVPSYVFEKA

-332 ELMSV
+332 QLMSV
-337 EDWSVAN
+337 EDWRFVN
-344 GVLTVDVKKRAGAS
+344 GELIVDVKKTAGAS
-358 LELDADHIYTAALK
+358 LDLDANHIYTAALK
-372 VPIADKHLTNGES
+372 VPIAKQHLTEGENS
-385 GTAVYS
+385 AAVYS

-400 VEPRI
+400 VEPVI

-414 KPTDGEWECAEDGK
+414 KPNDGEWECAEDGK
-428 HYHFYATFEAVA
+428 HYHFSANFV
-440 DKDAGYVKEFAY
+440 DAKAAAPVKEFAY
-452 NSKVDLLSL
+452 NGKVDLLSL
-461 VTGCYI
+461 VTGCYT
-467 DAKGVAHEITK
+467 DAKGAHEITK
-478 DDLSASGLEFRFS
+478 AALAASGLEFRFS
-491 IPTKSF
+491 IPTLSY
-497 KIGENETD
+497 KIGDNDTD
-505 QQQFATVA
+505 QQQFAAVA
-513 QGEDGS
+513 HGEDGS

-552 SNAVADV
+552 SNAVVDV
-559 RYFKVQWVRE
+559 RYFKVKWVRE
-569 AVDAVDLGVLK
+569 ALDAVDLGVLK

-588 DIFSGDVLWSE
+588 ETFSGDMLWSE
-599 MVDLVLGKLGENGMS
+599 MVNDVLAELNNGKGMS

-622 AAPEIEAE
+622 AAPEIKAE
-630 DHKVGTVD
+630 DHKAGTV
-638 AVEADG
+638 ATTEADG
-644 VELYYN
+644 VELVYN
-650 FDVAAD
+650 FDDGVD
-656 ESAAAFVWSLTPEQI
+656 ESAAAFIWNLTTEQI

-712 PLLPAIYGYDHSFW
+712 PLLPAIYGYDYSFW
-726 YKPGELANVYP
+726 YTDKELANVYP
-737 VQYNPTAMD
+737 VQYNTPTAQA
-746 DTVTCEYN
+746 TCVYD
-754 YELNR
+754 YELDR
-759 IFSDSRIVAPL
+759 LFSDSKIVKNLLP
-770 MSCGKWD
+770 CGKWD
-777 VQFAQKDEQ
+777 VQFALKQ
-786 PIADYAPAFV
+786 PTAGYAPAMTA
-796 GNKEPAM
+796 EPAGNGNA
-803 SGDYTGYAL
+803 SGYVL
-812 IKGVETAVQLVYG
+812 NKGLETAVKLNYYDMASG
-825 ESMGANWYAADPAS
+825 NWYAPETGDKGAVNVAPAS
-839 VYEKDGVK
+839 DIRISVE
-847 MPGYYNSIESS
+847 
-858 INIQVLNNDAGIG
+858 NNASGIG
-871 ILTNDAALKVWASVN
+871 ILTNDATLKVWASVN
-886 PYNIYQVSKFNVH
+886 PYNIYQVTEFDVH
-899 FVEPLKINRQLKDA
+899 FVEPLKINNTLENA
-913 YFVDQVVSGSI
+913 YFVDQIVSGSP

-938 YIVAEVTTNT
+938 YIVAKVTTGT
-948 TDEKQKYAARL
+948 TEKEKYAAEL
-959 FDYYGVTNV
+959 YEYYGVTEV
-968 HWELKEAVV
+968 KWDLAAAKV
-977 NLKKVNGDY
+977 NLKKDNAGNY
-986 VVDDSMTAED
+986 VVDDSMTAD
-996 VEEAVKN
+996 NA
-1003 GTAIY
+1003 TTLAAD
-1008 VENRFGEESLIHPED
+1008 RFGENCIRVED
-1023 PETKEEDMTKI
+1023 NGAMLR
-1034 AFYNKDG
+1034 FFNVSG
-1041 VKVEKTLK
+1041 VKVEKTVK

-1054 TVSHKWGE
+1054 TVSHKWGT

>member
-405 AALVDKGAG
+405 AALVDKGAS
-414 KPTDGEWECAEDGK
+414 KPNDGEWECSEEGT
-428 HYHFYATFEAVA
+428 HYHFSATFEAA
-440 DKDAGYVKEFAY
+440 KESNPAKLCAY
-452 NSKVDLLSL
+452 NDKVDLLSL
-461 VTGCYI
+461 VTGCYT
-467 DAKGVAHEITK
+467 DAKGAHEITK
-478 DDLSASGLEFRFS
+478 AALAASGLEFRFS

-513 QGEDGS
+513 AGEDGA

-552 SNAVADV
+552 GNAVADV

-588 DIFSGDVLWSE
+588 DIFSGDMLWSE
-599 MVDLVLGKLGENGMS
+599 MVDDVLAKLGSNGMS

-622 AAPEIEAE
+622 DIPEIEAE
-630 DHKVGTVD
+630 DHKVGNVD

-702 SFSFEVEIKL
+702 SFSLVVNIKL
-712 PLLPAIYGYDHSFW
+712 PVLPAIYGYDFSFW
-726 YKPGELANVYP
+726 YTDKELANVYP
-737 VQYNPTAMD
+737 VQYNRD
-746 DTVTCEYN
+746 DIISGDIAPTCEYN
-754 YELNR
+754 YELDR
-759 IFSDSRIVAPL
+759 LFSDSRIVKNLLP
-770 MSCGKWD
+770 CGKWD
-777 VQFAQKDEQ
+777 VQFALDQ
-786 PIADYAPAFV
+786 PTDYKPAMTA
-796 GNKEPAM
+796 EPAGNGDN
-803 SGDYTGYAL
+803 SGYL
-812 IKGVETAVQLVYG
+812 LNKGLETAVKLNYYNMASG
-825 ESMGANWYAADPAS
+825 NWYAP
-839 VYEKDGVK
+839 ETGKDGAVNVA
-847 MPGYYNSIESS
+847 PESD
-858 INIQVLNNDAGIG
+858 IRIWVENNEAGIG
-871 ILTNDAALKVWASVN
+871 ILKNNATLKVWSAVN
-886 PYNIYQVSKFNVH
+886 PYNLYQVTKFDVH

-913 YFVDQVVSGSI
+913 YFVDQVVSGSP

-938 YIVAEVTTNT
+938 YIVAEVTTGT
-948 TDEKQKYAARL
+948 AEKEKYAAEL
-959 FDYYGVTNV
+959 YEYYGVTDV
-968 HWELKEAVV
+968 KWDRAAAKV
-977 NLKKVNGDY
+977 NLKKDASGNY
-986 VVDDSMTAED
+986 VVDDSMTAENATTLAAD
-996 VEEAVKN
+996 
-1003 GTAIY
+1003 
-1008 VENRFGEESLIHPED
+1008 RFGDNCIR
-1023 PETKEEDMTKI
+1023 EEDNGATLRFFNI
-1034 AFYNKDG
+1034 NG
-1041 VKVEKTLK
+1041 VKVEKTVK

-1054 TVSHKWGE
+1054 TVSHKWGT

>member
-57 LQTTVTGLES
+57 LQTTVTSLES
-67 LSEQVASI
+67 LSEQVAAIS
-75 AGKIDGLATDGDVQT
+75 GKLDGLATDSDVQT

-108 TGDLL
+108 TEDLL

-146 EDLADQLTK
+146 EDLADQLKK

-265 KSLAYKAWKVTSTS
+265 KSLAYKAWKVTSTDKE
-279 ETESVA
+279 ETVA

-303 VSPSVITVD
+303 VSPSAITEN

-324 ETRAAVST
+324 ATRSAVST
-332 ELMSV
+332 QLMSV
-337 EDWSVAN
+337 EGYEVAN
-344 GVLTVDVKKRAGAS
+344 GVLTVDVKKTAGAS
-358 LELDADHIYTAALK
+358 LALDADHIYTAALK
-372 VPIADKHLTNGES
+372 VPIADKHLTEGES
-385 GTAVYS
+385 ATAVYS

-400 VEPRI
+400 VEPVI

-414 KPTDGEWECAEDGK
+414 KPNDGEWECAEDGN
-428 HYHFYATFEAVA
+428 HYHFSATFSAA
-440 DKDAGYVKEFAY
+440 QGAAAVKEFAY
-452 NSKVDLLSL
+452 NGKVDLLSL
-461 VTGCYI
+461 VTGCYV

-491 IPTKSF
+491 IPTLSY
-497 KIGENETD
+497 KIGDNDTD
-505 QQQFATVA
+505 QQQFAAVA

-552 SNAVADV
+552 ANAVVDV
-559 RYFKVQWVRE
+559 RYFKVKWVRE
-569 AVDAVDLGVLK
+569 ALDAVDLGVLK
-580 TFEYTLGC
+580 TFDYTLSC
-588 DIFSGDVLWSE
+588 EIFSGDVLWSE

-622 AAPEIEAE
+622 AAPEIEADKE
-630 DHKVGTVD
+630 DHTVGTV
-638 AVEADG
+638 ATAEADG
-644 VELYYN
+644 VELVYN
-650 FDVAAD
+650 FDDGVD
-656 ESAAAFVWSLTPEQI
+656 ESAAAFIWNLTTEQI
-671 GTVMDI
+671 GAVMNI
-677 TGKQTVAKKSVNV
+677 RGEQTVKTKTVNV
-690 TIPAKNKYQGAI
+690 TIPAKNPYQGAI
-702 SFSFEVEIKL
+702 SFSFVVNIKL
-712 PLLPAIYGYDHSFW
+712 PVLPAIYGYDFSFW
-726 YKPGELANVYP
+726 YTDKELANVYP
-737 VQYNPTAMD
+737 VQYNTPTAQA
-746 DTVTCEYN
+746 TCVYD
-754 YELNR
+754 YELDR
-759 IFSDSRIVAPL
+759 LFSDSKIVKNLLP
-770 MSCGKWD
+770 CGKWD
-777 VQFAQKDEQ
+777 VQFALEQ
-786 PIADYAPAFV
+786 PAAGYAPAMTA
-796 GNKEPAM
+796 EPAGNGDN
-803 SGDYTGYAL
+803 SGYL
-812 IKGVETAVQLVYG
+812 LNKGLETAVKLNYYDMASG
-825 ESMGANWYAADPAS
+825 NWYAPETGNEGAVNASPAS
-839 VYEKDGVK
+839 DIRVWVE
-847 MPGYYNSIESS
+847 
-858 INIQVLNNDAGIG
+858 NNEAGIG
-871 ILTNDAALKVWASVN
+871 ILKNNATLKVWSAVN
-886 PYNIYQVSKFNVH
+886 PYNLYQVTEFDVH
-899 FVEPLKINRQLKDA
+899 FVEPLKINNTLEKA
-913 YFVDQVVSGSI
+913 HFVDQVVSGSA

-938 YIVAEVTTNT
+938 YIVAKVTTGT
-948 TDEKQKYAARL
+948 TEKEKYAAEL
-959 FDYYGVTNV
+959 YEYYDVTDV
-968 HWELKEAVV
+968 KWDLAAATV
-977 NLKKVNGDY
+977 NLKKDASGNY
-986 VVDDSMTAED
+986 VVDDSIKAED
-996 VEEAVKN
+996 A
-1003 GTAIY
+1003 TTLAAD
-1008 VENRFGEESLIHPED
+1008 RFGKDCIRVED
-1023 PETKEEDMTKI
+1023 NGATLR
-1034 AFYNKDG
+1034 FFNVSG
-1041 VKVEKTLK
+1041 VKVEKKTVK
-1049 LFIPV
+1049 IFIPV

-1062 VSETVTVELRPE
+1062 VSATVTVKLLPGE
-1074 E
+1074 

>member
-1 MKKKLLHRVLLLFV
+1 MKKKLLHKVLFLFL
-15 SGAMLAGVSGCKD
+15 SGTMLAGVSGCKS

-33 DNINNRLDE
+33 DNINSRLDD

-49 SIESQLGS
+49 TIESQLGS
-57 LQTTVTGLES
+57 LQTTVSSLES
-67 LSEQVASI
+67 LSEQVSSLS
-75 AGKIDGLATDGDVQT
+75 GKVDGMVT
-90 AIDNALAELKE
+90 AEDLQKAVNDALTELKG
-101 QLGDTYV
+101 QLADTYV

-113 NTTLLGYATT
+113 NTTLLDYATT

-130 GRVSD
+130 GRID
-135 LESEIGKLASS
+135 KLEGEIDKLATST
-146 EDLADQLTK
+146 DLDAAVTEALKT
-155 IRGEIETAKNAAVK
+155 IRSEIETAKAAAIK
-169 AAGEACKA
+169 AAGEACEA
-177 AFQTSFDAAVAKAGL
+177 AFETSFDAAVAAANL
-192 VDATEMQD
+192 VDATDMQD

-209 KKYIADAVANGGLI
+209 KKYIADAVANGGVI

-265 KSLAYKAWKVTSTS
+265 KSLAYKAWKVTSTDKE
-279 ETESVA
+279 ETVA

-405 AALVDKGAG
+405 AALVDKGAS
-414 KPTDGEWECAEDGK
+414 KPNDGEWECSDEGT
-428 HYHFYATFEAVA
+428 HYHFSATFEAA
-440 DKDAGYVKEFAY
+440 KESNPAKLCAY
-452 NSKVDLLSL
+452 NDKVDLLSL
-461 VTGCYI
+461 VTGCYT
-467 DAKGVAHEITK
+467 DAKGAHEITK
-478 DDLSASGLEFRFS
+478 AALAASGLEFRFS
-491 IPTKSF
+491 IPSKSF

-513 QGEDGS
+513 AGEDGA

-552 SNAVADV
+552 GNAVADV

-588 DIFSGDVLWSE
+588 DIFSGDMLWSE
-599 MVDLVLGKLGENGMS
+599 MVDDVLAKLGSNGMS

-622 AAPEIEAE
+622 DIPAIEAE

-712 PLLPAIYGYDHSFW
+712 PLLPAIYGYDYSFW
-726 YKPGELANVYP
+726 YTDKELANVYP
-737 VQYNPTAMD
+737 VQYNTPTAQA
-746 DTVTCEYN
+746 TCVYD
-754 YELNR
+754 YELDR
-759 IFSDSRIVAPL
+759 LFSDSKIVKNLLP
-770 MSCGKWD
+770 CGKWD
-777 VQFAQKDEQ
+777 VQFALKQ
-786 PIADYAPAFV
+786 PTAGYAPAMTA
-796 GNKEPAM
+796 EPAGNGNA
-803 SGDYTGYAL
+803 SGYVL
-812 IKGVETAVQLVYG
+812 NKGLETAVKLNYYDMASG
-825 ESMGANWYAADPAS
+825 NWYAPETGDKGAVNVAPAS
-839 VYEKDGVK
+839 DIRISVE
-847 MPGYYNSIESS
+847 
-858 INIQVLNNDAGIG
+858 NNASGIG
-871 ILTNDAALKVWASVN
+871 ILTNDATLKVWASVN
-886 PYNIYQVSKFNVH
+886 PYNIYQVTEFDVH
-899 FVEPLKINRQLKDA
+899 FVEPLKINNTLENA
-913 YFVDQVVSGSI
+913 YFVDQIVSGSP

-938 YIVAEVTTNT
+938 YIVAKVTTGT
-948 TDEKQKYAARL
+948 TEKEKYAAEL
-959 FDYYGVTNV
+959 YEYYGVTEV
-968 HWELKEAVV
+968 KWDLAAAKV
-977 NLKKVNGDY
+977 NLKKDNAGNY
-986 VVDDSMTAED
+986 VVDDSMTAD
-996 VEEAVKN
+996 NA
-1003 GTAIY
+1003 TTLAAD
-1008 VENRFGEESLIHPED
+1008 RFGENCIRVED
-1023 PETKEEDMTKI
+1023 NGAMLR
-1034 AFYNKDG
+1034 FFNVSG
-1041 VKVEKTLK
+1041 VKVEKTVK

-1054 TVSHKWGE
+1054 TVSHKWGT

>member
-265 KSLAYKAWKVTSTS
+265 KSLAYKAWKVTSTDKE
-279 ETESVA
+279 ETVA

-303 VSPSVITVD
+303 VSPSAITEN

-324 ETRAAVST
+324 ATRSAVST

-337 EDWSVAN
+337 EGYEVAN
-344 GVLTVDVKKRAGAS
+344 GVLTVKVKKTAGAS

-372 VPIADKHLTNGES
+372 VPIADKHLTEGES
-385 GTAVYS
+385 ATAVYS

-400 VEPRI
+400 VEPVI

-414 KPTDGEWECAEDGK
+414 KPNDGEWECAEDGN
-428 HYHFYATFEAVA
+428 HYHFYATFGAVA
-440 DKDAGYVKEFAY
+440 KEDAGYVKEFAY

-491 IPTKSF
+491 IPALSF
-497 KIGENETD
+497 KLGDNGTD
-505 QQQFATVA
+505 QQQFAAVA

-552 SNAVADV
+552 ANAVVDV
-559 RYFKVQWVRE
+559 RYFKVKWVRE
-569 AVDAVDLGVLK
+569 ALDAVDLGVLK

-588 DIFSGDVLWSE
+588 DIFSGDMLWSE

-622 AAPEIEAE
+622 AAPEIEADKE
-630 DHKVGTVD
+630 DHTVGTV
-638 AVEADG
+638 ATAEADG
-644 VELYYN
+644 VELVYN
-650 FDVAAD
+650 FDDGAD
-656 ESAAAFVWSLTPEQI
+656 ESAAVFTWYLTTEQI
-671 GTVMDI
+671 GTVMNI
-677 TGKQTVAKKSVNV
+677 RGEQTVKTKTVNV

-712 PLLPAIYGYDHSFW
+712 PLLPAIYGYDYSFW
-726 YKPGELANVYP
+726 YTDKELANVYP
-737 VQYNPTAMD
+737 VQYNTPTAQA
-746 DTVTCEYN
+746 TCVYD
-754 YELNR
+754 YELDR
-759 IFSDSRIVAPL
+759 LFSDSKIVKNLLP
-770 MSCGKWD
+770 CGKWD
-777 VQFAQKDEQ
+777 VQFALKQ
-786 PIADYAPAFV
+786 PTAGYAPAMTA
-796 GNKEPAM
+796 EPAGNGNA
-803 SGDYTGYAL
+803 SGYVL
-812 IKGVETAVQLVYG
+812 NKGLETAVKLNYYDMASG
-825 ESMGANWYAADPAS
+825 NWYAPETGDKGAVNVAPAS
-839 VYEKDGVK
+839 DIRISVE
-847 MPGYYNSIESS
+847 
-858 INIQVLNNDAGIG
+858 NNASGIG
-871 ILTNDAALKVWASVN
+871 ILTNDATLKVWASVN
-886 PYNIYQVSKFNVH
+886 PYNIYQVTEFDVH
-899 FVEPLKINRQLKDA
+899 FVEPLKINNTLENA
-913 YFVDQVVSGSI
+913 YFVDQIVSGSP

-938 YIVAEVTTNT
+938 YIVAKVTTGT
-948 TDEKQKYAARL
+948 TEKEKYAAEL
-959 FDYYGVTNV
+959 YEYYGVTEV
-968 HWELKEAVV
+968 KWDLAAAKV
-977 NLKKVNGDY
+977 NLKKDNAGNY
-986 VVDDSMTAED
+986 VVDDSMTAD
-996 VEEAVKN
+996 NA
-1003 GTAIY
+1003 TTLAAD
-1008 VENRFGEESLIHPED
+1008 RFGENCIRVED
-1023 PETKEEDMTKI
+1023 NGAMLR
-1034 AFYNKDG
+1034 FFNVSG
-1041 VKVEKTLK
+1041 VKVEKTVK

-1054 TVSHKWGE
+1054 TVSHKWGT

>member
-265 KSLAYKAWKVTSTS
+265 KSLAYKAWKVTSTDKE
-279 ETESVA
+279 ETVA

-290 STTAQSATAVRYL
+290 STTAQSVTDVRYL
-303 VSPSVITVD
+303 VSPSAITEN

-324 ETRAAVST
+324 ATRSAVST

-337 EDWSVAN
+337 EGYEVAN
-344 GVLTVDVKKRAGAS
+344 GVLTVKVKKTAGAS

-405 AALVDKGAG
+405 AALVDKGAS
-414 KPTDGEWECAEDGK
+414 KPNDGEWECSEEGT
-428 HYHFYATFEAVA
+428 HYHFSATFEAA
-440 DKDAGYVKEFAY
+440 KESNPAKLCAY
-452 NSKVDLLSL
+452 NDKVDLLSL
-461 VTGCYI
+461 VTGCYT
-467 DAKGVAHEITK
+467 DAKGAHEITK
-478 DDLSASGLEFRFS
+478 AALAASGLEFRFS
-491 IPTKSF
+491 IPSKSF

-513 QGEDGS
+513 AGEDGA

-552 SNAVADV
+552 GNAVADV

-588 DIFSGDVLWSE
+588 DIFSGDMLWSE
-599 MVDLVLGKLGENGMS
+599 MVDDVLAKLGSNGMS

-622 AAPEIEAE
+622 DIPAIEAE

-712 PLLPAIYGYDHSFW
+712 PLLPAIYGYDYSFW
-726 YKPGELANVYP
+726 YTDKELANVYP
-737 VQYNPTAMD
+737 VQYNTPTAQA
-746 DTVTCEYN
+746 TCVYD
-754 YELNR
+754 YELDR
-759 IFSDSRIVAPL
+759 LFSDSKIVKNLLP
-770 MSCGKWD
+770 CGKWD
-777 VQFAQKDEQ
+777 VQFALKQ
-786 PIADYAPAFV
+786 PTAGYAPAMTA
-796 GNKEPAM
+796 EPAGNGNA
-803 SGDYTGYAL
+803 SGYVL
-812 IKGVETAVQLVYG
+812 NKGLETAVKLNYYDMASG
-825 ESMGANWYAADPAS
+825 NWYAPETGDKGAVNVAPAS
-839 VYEKDGVK
+839 DIRISVE
-847 MPGYYNSIESS
+847 
-858 INIQVLNNDAGIG
+858 NNASGIG
-871 ILTNDAALKVWASVN
+871 ILTNDATLKVWASVN
-886 PYNIYQVSKFNVH
+886 PYNIYQVTEFDVH
-899 FVEPLKINRQLKDA
+899 FVEPLKINNTLENA
-913 YFVDQVVSGSI
+913 YFVDQIVSGSP

-938 YIVAEVTTNT
+938 YIVAKVTTGT
-948 TDEKQKYAARL
+948 TEKEKYAAEL
-959 FDYYGVTNV
+959 YEYYGVTEV
-968 HWELKEAVV
+968 KWDLAAAKV
-977 NLKKVNGDY
+977 NLKKDNAGNY
-986 VVDDSMTAED
+986 VVDDSMTAD
-996 VEEAVKN
+996 NA
-1003 GTAIY
+1003 TTLAAD
-1008 VENRFGEESLIHPED
+1008 RFGENCIRVED
-1023 PETKEEDMTKI
+1023 NGAMLR
-1034 AFYNKDG
+1034 FFNVSG
-1041 VKVEKTLK
+1041 VKVEKTVK

-1054 TVSHKWGE
+1054 TVSHKWGT

>member
-75 AGKIDGLATDGDVQT
+75 AGKIDGLATDSDVQT

-223 NQQIASQ
+223 NRQIASQ
-230 ISAAVTEL
+230 ISAAVAEL
-238 ESKISGRLTSVQLIP
+238 GSKISGRLTSVQLIP

-265 KSLAYKAWKVTSTS
+265 KSLAYKAWKVTSTDKE
-279 ETESVA
+279 ETVA

-303 VSPSVITVD
+303 VSPSAITEN

-332 ELMSV
+332 QLMSV
-337 EDWSVAN
+337 EDYGVAN
-344 GVLTVDVKKRAGAS
+344 GVLTVDVKKTAGAS
-358 LELDADHIYTAALK
+358 LALDADHIYTAALK
-372 VPIADKHLTNGES
+372 VPIADKHLTEGES
-385 GTAVYS
+385 ATAVYS

-400 VEPRI
+400 VEPVI

-414 KPTDGEWECAEDGK
+414 KPNDGEWECTEDGN
-428 HYHFYATFEAVA
+428 HYHFSATFSAA
-440 DKDAGYVKEFAY
+440 QGAAAVKEFAY
-452 NSKVDLLSL
+452 NGKVDLLSL
-461 VTGCYI
+461 VTGCYV

-491 IPTKSF
+491 IPALSYKL
-497 KIGENETD
+497 GDNDTD
-505 QQQFATVA
+505 QQQFAAVA

-552 SNAVADV
+552 SNAVVDV
-559 RYFKVQWVRE
+559 RYFKVKWVRE
-569 AVDAVDLGVLK
+569 ALDAVDLGVLK
-580 TFEYTLGC
+580 TFDYTLSC
-588 DIFSGDVLWSE
+588 EIFSGDVLWSE

-622 AAPEIEAE
+622 AAPEIEADKE
-630 DHKVGTVD
+630 DHTVGTV
-638 AVEADG
+638 ATAEADG
-644 VELYYN
+644 VELVYN
-650 FDVAAD
+650 FDDGVD
-656 ESAAAFVWSLTPEQI
+656 ESAAAFIWNLTTEQI
-671 GTVMDI
+671 GTVMNI
-677 TGKQTVAKKSVNV
+677 RGEQTVKTKTVNV
-690 TIPAKNKYQGAI
+690 TIPAKNPYQGAI
-702 SFSFEVEIKL
+702 SFSFVVNIKL
-712 PLLPAIYGYDHSFW
+712 PVLPAIYGYDFSFW
-726 YKPGELANVYP
+726 YTDKEVANVYP
-737 VQYNPTAMD
+737 VQYNTPTAQA
-746 DTVTCEYN
+746 TCVYD
-754 YELNR
+754 YELDR
-759 IFSDSRIVAPL
+759 LFSDSKIVKNLLP
-770 MSCGKWD
+770 CGKWD
-777 VQFAQKDEQ
+777 VQFALKQ
-786 PIADYAPAFV
+786 PTAGYAPAMIA
-796 GNKEPAM
+796 EPAGNGDN
-803 SGDYTGYAL
+803 SGYL
-812 IKGVETAVQLVYG
+812 LNKGLETAVQLNYYDMASG
-825 ESMGANWYAADPAS
+825 NWYAPETGNEGAVNVAPAS
-839 VYEKDGVK
+839 DIRVWVE
-847 MPGYYNSIESS
+847 
-858 INIQVLNNDAGIG
+858 NNEAGIG
-871 ILTNDAALKVWASVN
+871 ILKNNATLKVWSAVN
-886 PYNIYQVSKFNVH
+886 PYNLYQVTEFDVH
-899 FVEPLKINRQLKDA
+899 FVEPLNINNTLENA
-913 YFVDQVVSGSI
+913 YFVDQIVSGSP

-938 YIVAEVTTNT
+938 YIVAKENPGTE
-948 TDEKQKYAARL
+948 EKEKYAAEL
-959 FDYYGVTNV
+959 YEYYDVTDV
-968 HWELKEAVV
+968 KWDLAAAKV
-977 NLKKVNGDY
+977 NLKKDGSGNY
-986 VVDDSMTAED
+986 VVDDSMTAENATTLAAD
-996 VEEAVKN
+996 
-1003 GTAIY
+1003 
-1008 VENRFGEESLIHPED
+1008 RFGKDCIRVED
-1023 PETKEEDMTKI
+1023 NGATLR
-1034 AFYNKDG
+1034 FFNVSG
-1041 VKVEKTLK
+1041 VKVEKTVK
-1049 LFIPV
+1049 IFIPV

>member
-265 KSLAYKAWKVTSTS
+265 KSLAYKAWKVTSTDKE
-279 ETESVA
+279 ETVA

-324 ETRAAVST
+324 ATRSAVST

-337 EDWSVAN
+337 EDYGVAN
-344 GVLTVDVKKRAGAS
+344 GVLTVKVKKTAGAS

-372 VPIADKHLTNGES
+372 VPIADKHLTEGES
-385 GTAVYS
+385 ATAVYS

-400 VEPRI
+400 VEPVI

-414 KPTDGEWECAEDGK
+414 KPNDGEWECAEDGN
-428 HYHFYATFEAVA
+428 HYHFSATFSAA
-440 DKDAGYVKEFAY
+440 QGAAAVKEFAY
-452 NSKVDLLSL
+452 NGKVDLLSL
-461 VTGCYI
+461 VTGCYV

-491 IPTKSF
+491 IPALSYKL
-497 KIGENETD
+497 GDNDTD
-505 QQQFATVA
+505 QQQFAAVA

-552 SNAVADV
+552 ANAVVDV
-559 RYFKVQWVRE
+559 RYFKVKWVRE
-569 AVDAVDLGVLK
+569 ALDAVDLGVLK
-580 TFEYTLGC
+580 TFDYTLSC
-588 DIFSGDVLWSE
+588 EIFSGDVLWSE

-622 AAPEIEAE
+622 AAPEIEADKE
-630 DHKVGTVD
+630 DHTVGTV
-638 AVEADG
+638 ATAEADG
-644 VELYYN
+644 VELVYN
-650 FDVAAD
+650 FDDGVD
-656 ESAAAFVWSLTPEQI
+656 ESAAAFIWNLTTEQI
-671 GTVMDI
+671 GTVMNI
-677 TGKQTVAKKSVNV
+677 RGEQTVKTKTVNV
-690 TIPAKNKYQGAI
+690 TIPAKNPYQGAI
-702 SFSFEVEIKL
+702 SFSFVVNIKL
-712 PLLPAIYGYDHSFW
+712 PVLPAIYGYDFSFW
-726 YKPGELANVYP
+726 YTDKEVANVYP
-737 VQYNPTAMD
+737 VQYNTPTAQA
-746 DTVTCEYN
+746 TCVYD
-754 YELNR
+754 YELDR
-759 IFSDSRIVAPL
+759 LFSDSKIVKNLLP
-770 MSCGKWD
+770 CGKWD
-777 VQFAQKDEQ
+777 VQFALKQ
-786 PIADYAPAFV
+786 PTAGYAPAMIA
-796 GNKEPAM
+796 EPAGNGDN
-803 SGDYTGYAL
+803 SGYLHPEEQRYAE
-812 IKGVETAVQLVYG
+812 GLVG
-825 ESMGANWYAADPAS
+825 S
-839 VYEKDGVK
+839 
-847 MPGYYNSIESS
+847 
-858 INIQVLNNDAGIG
+858 
-871 ILTNDAALKVWASVN
+871 
-886 PYNIYQVSKFNVH
+886 
-899 FVEPLKINRQLKDA
+899 EPLQPLSGNR
-913 YFVDQVVSGSI
+913 V
-924 IDCSKAFTMTDFKD
+924 
-938 YIVAEVTTNT
+938 
-948 TDEKQKYAARL
+948 R
-959 FDYYGVTNV
+959 
-968 HWELKEAVV
+968 
-977 NLKKVNGDY
+977 
-986 VVDDSMTAED
+986 
-996 VEEAVKN
+996 
-1003 GTAIY
+1003 
-1008 VENRFGEESLIHPED
+1008 R
-1023 PETKEEDMTKI
+1023 
-1034 AFYNKDG
+1034 
-1041 VKVEKTLK
+1041 TL
-1049 LFIPV
+1049 
-1054 TVSHKWGE
+1054 
-1062 VSETVTVELRPE
+1062 R
-1074 E
+1074 

>member
-265 KSLAYKAWKVTSTS
+265 KSLAYKAWKVTSTDKE
-279 ETESVA
+279 ETVA

-337 EDWSVAN
+337 EGYEVAN
-344 GVLTVDVKKRAGAS
+344 GVLTVDVKKTAGAS

-372 VPIADKHLTNGES
+372 VPIADKHLTEGES
-385 GTAVYS
+385 ATAVYS

-400 VEPRI
+400 VEPVI

-414 KPTDGEWECAEDGK
+414 KPNDGEWECAEDGN
-428 HYHFYATFEAVA
+428 HYHFSATFSAA
-440 DKDAGYVKEFAY
+440 QGAAAVKEFAY
-452 NSKVDLLSL
+452 NGKVDLLSL
-461 VTGCYI
+461 VTGCYV

-491 IPTKSF
+491 IPALSYKL
-497 KIGENETD
+497 GDNDTD
-505 QQQFATVA
+505 QQQFAAVA

-552 SNAVADV
+552 ANAVVDV
-559 RYFKVQWVRE
+559 RYFKVKWVRE
-569 AVDAVDLGVLK
+569 ALDAVDLGVLK
-580 TFEYTLGC
+580 TFDYTLSC
-588 DIFSGDVLWSE
+588 EIFSGDVLWSE

-622 AAPEIEAE
+622 AAPEIEADKE
-630 DHKVGTVD
+630 DHTVGTV
-638 AVEADG
+638 ATAEADG
-644 VELYYN
+644 VELVYN
-650 FDVAAD
+650 FDDGVD
-656 ESAAAFVWSLTPEQI
+656 ESAAAFIWNLTTEQI
-671 GTVMDI
+671 GTVMNI
-677 TGKQTVAKKSVNV
+677 RGEQTVKTKTVNV
-690 TIPAKNKYQGAI
+690 TIPAKNPYQGAI
-702 SFSFEVEIKL
+702 SFSFVVNIKL
-712 PLLPAIYGYDHSFW
+712 PVLPAIYGYDLAFW
-726 YKPGELANVYP
+726 YTDMELANVYP
-737 VQYNPTAMD
+737 VQYNTPTAQA
-746 DTVTCEYN
+746 TCVYD
-754 YELNR
+754 YELDR
-759 IFSDSRIVAPL
+759 LFSNSRIVKNLLP
-770 MSCGKWD
+770 CGKWD
-777 VQFAQKDEQ
+777 VQFALDQ
-786 PIADYAPAFV
+786 PTDYKPAMTA
-796 GNKEPAM
+796 EPAGNGDN
-803 SGDYTGYAL
+803 SGYL
-812 IKGVETAVQLVYG
+812 LNKGLETAVKLNYYDMASG
-825 ESMGANWYAADPAS
+825 NWYAPETGKDGAVNVAPAS
-839 VYEKDGVK
+839 DIRIWVE
-847 MPGYYNSIESS
+847 
-858 INIQVLNNDAGIG
+858 NNEAGIG
-871 ILTNDAALKVWASVN
+871 ILKNNATLKVWSAVN
-886 PYNIYQVSKFNVH
+886 PYNLYQVTKFDVH

-913 YFVDQVVSGSI
+913 YFVDQVVSGSL

-938 YIVAEVTTNT
+938 YIVAKVTTNT
-948 TDEKQKYAARL
+948 TDEKQKYAADL
-959 FDYYGVTNV
+959 YKYYGVTGV
-968 HWELKEAVV
+968 KWEVEKATV
-977 NLKKVNGDY
+977 NLKMDEDGNY
-986 VVDDSMTAED
+986 VVDDTLTPETAKQSAFD
-996 VEEAVKN
+996 
-1003 GTAIY
+1003 
-1008 VENRFGEESLIHPED
+1008 RFGTRCIQPEENGAKLRFFNVS
-1023 PETKEEDMTKI
+1023 
-1034 AFYNKDG
+1034 G
-1041 VKVEKTLK
+1041 VKVEKTVK
-1049 LFIPV
+1049 IFIPV

>member
-1 MKKKLLHRVLLLFV
+1 MKKKLLHKVLFLFL
-15 SGAMLAGVSGCKD
+15 GGTMLAGVSGCKS

-33 DNINNRLDE
+33 DNINSRLDD

-49 SIESQLGS
+49 TIESQIGS
-57 LQTTVTGLES
+57 LQTTVSSLES
-67 LSEQVASI
+67 LSEQVASLS
-75 AGKIDGLATDGDVQT
+75 GKVDGMVT
-90 AIDNALAELKE
+90 AEDLQKAVNDALTELKE
-101 QLGDTYV
+101 QLADTYV

-113 NTTLLGYATT
+113 NTTLLDYATT

-130 GRVSD
+130 GRID
-135 LESEIGKLASS
+135 KLEGEIDKLATST
-146 EDLADQLTK
+146 ELDAAVTEALKT
-155 IRGEIETAKNAAVK
+155 IRSEIETAKAAAIK
-169 AAGEACKA
+169 AAGEACEA
-177 AFQTSFDAAVAKAGL
+177 AFETSFDAAVAAANL
-192 VDATEMQD
+192 VDATDMQD

-209 KKYIADAVANGGLI
+209 KKYIADAVANGGVI

-230 ISAAVTEL
+230 ISSAVAEL
-238 ESKISGRLTSVQLIP
+238 EGKISGRLTSVQLIP
-253 ELYVDGIETIEL
+253 ELYIDGIETIEL

-372 VPIADKHLTNGES
+372 VPIADKHLTKGES

-405 AALVDKGAG
+405 AALVDKGAS
-414 KPTDGEWECAEDGK
+414 KPNDGEWECSEEGT
-428 HYHFYATFEAVA
+428 HYHFSATFEAA
-440 DKDAGYVKEFAY
+440 KESNPAKLCAY
-452 NSKVDLLSL
+452 NDKVDLLSL
-461 VTGCYI
+461 VTGCYT
-467 DAKGVAHEITK
+467 DAKGAHEITK
-478 DDLSASGLEFRFS
+478 AALAASGLEFRFS

-513 QGEDGS
+513 AGEDGA

-552 SNAVADV
+552 GNAVADV

-588 DIFSGDVLWSE
+588 DIFSGDMLWSE
-599 MVDLVLGKLGENGMS
+599 MVDDVLAKLGSNGMS

-622 AAPEIEAE
+622 DIPEIEAE
-630 DHKVGTVD
+630 DHKVGNVD
-638 AVEADG
+638 AVEAEG

-712 PLLPAIYGYDHSFW
+712 PLLPAIYGYDYSFW

-737 VQYNPTAMD
+737 IQYNPTDMD

-777 VQFAQKDEQ
+777 VQFAKEDEQ

-812 IKGVETAVQLVYG
+812 IKGVETAVKLVYG
-825 ESMGANWYAADPAS
+825 ESMGENWYAADPAS
-839 VYEKDGVK
+839 VYEKDG
-847 MPGYYNSIESS
+847 GYYNSIKSS
-858 INIQVLNNDAGIG
+858 INIQVLNNAAGIG

-899 FVEPLKINRQLKDA
+899 FVEPLKINSQLKDA

-938 YIVAEVTTNT
+938 YIVAKVTTNT

-959 FDYYGVTNV
+959 YDYYGVTNV
-968 HWELKEAVV
+968 HWELEKAVV

-996 VEEAVKN
+996 AEEAIKN
-1003 GTAIY
+1003 ETAIY
-1008 VENRFGEESLIHPED
+1008 VENRFGENSLIHPED
-1023 PETKEEDMTKI
+1023 DMTKI

>member
-57 LQTTVTGLES
+57 LQTTVTSLES

-230 ISAAVTEL
+230 ISAAVAEL
-238 ESKISGRLTSVQLIP
+238 GSKISGRLTSVQLIP

-265 KSLAYKAWKVTSTS
+265 KSLAYKAWKVTSTDKE
-279 ETESVA
+279 ETVA

-324 ETRAAVST
+324 ATRSAVST

-337 EDWSVAN
+337 EDYGVAN
-344 GVLTVDVKKRAGAS
+344 GVLTVKVKKTAGAS

-372 VPIADKHLTNGES
+372 VPIADKHLTEGES
-385 GTAVYS
+385 ATAVYS

-400 VEPRI
+400 VEPVI

-414 KPTDGEWECAEDGK
+414 KPNDGEWECAEDGN
-428 HYHFYATFEAVA
+428 HYHFSATFSAA
-440 DKDAGYVKEFAY
+440 QGAAAVKEFAY
-452 NSKVDLLSL
+452 NGKVDLLSL
-461 VTGCYI
+461 VTGCYV

-491 IPTKSF
+491 IPALSYKL
-497 KIGENETD
+497 GDNDTD
-505 QQQFATVA
+505 QQQFAAVA

-552 SNAVADV
+552 ANAVVDV
-559 RYFKVQWVRE
+559 RYFKVKWVRE
-569 AVDAVDLGVLK
+569 ALDAVDLGVLK
-580 TFEYTLGC
+580 TFDYTLSC
-588 DIFSGDVLWSE
+588 EIFSGDVLWSE

-622 AAPEIEAE
+622 AAPEIEADKE
-630 DHKVGTVD
+630 DHTVGTV
-638 AVEADG
+638 ATAEADG
-644 VELYYN
+644 VELVYN
-650 FDVAAD
+650 FDDGVD
-656 ESAAAFVWSLTPEQI
+656 ESAAAFIWNLTTEQI
-671 GTVMDI
+671 GTVMNI
-677 TGKQTVAKKSVNV
+677 RGEQTVKTKTVNV
-690 TIPAKNKYQGAI
+690 TIPAKNPYQGAI
-702 SFSFEVEIKL
+702 SFSFVVNIKL
-712 PLLPAIYGYDHSFW
+712 PVLPAIYGYDFSFW
-726 YKPGELANVYP
+726 YTDKELANVYP
-737 VQYNPTAMD
+737 VQYNTPTAQA
-746 DTVTCEYN
+746 TCVYD
-754 YELNR
+754 YELDR
-759 IFSDSRIVAPL
+759 LFSDSKIVKNLLP
-770 MSCGKWD
+770 CGKWD
-777 VQFAQKDEQ
+777 VQFALKQ
-786 PIADYAPAFV
+786 PTAGYAPAMIA
-796 GNKEPAM
+796 EPAGNGDN
-803 SGDYTGYAL
+803 SGYL
-812 IKGVETAVQLVYG
+812 LNKGLETAVKLNYYDMASG
-825 ESMGANWYAADPAS
+825 NWYAPETGNEGAVNAAPAS
-839 VYEKDGVK
+839 DIRVWVE
-847 MPGYYNSIESS
+847 
-858 INIQVLNNDAGIG
+858 NNEAGIG
-871 ILTNDAALKVWASVN
+871 ILKNDATLKVWSAVN
-886 PYNIYQVSKFNVH
+886 PYNLYQVTEFDVH
-899 FVEPLKINRQLKDA
+899 FVEPLKINNTLENA
-913 YFVDQVVSGSI
+913 YFVDQIVSGSP

-938 YIVAEVTTNT
+938 YIVAKVTTGT
-948 TDEKQKYAARL
+948 AEKEKYAAEL
-959 FDYYGVTNV
+959 YEYYDVTDV
-968 HWELKEAVV
+968 KWDLTAAKV
-977 NLKKVNGDY
+977 NLKKDGSGNY
-986 VVDDSMTAED
+986 VVDDSMTAENATTLAAD
-996 VEEAVKN
+996 
-1003 GTAIY
+1003 
-1008 VENRFGEESLIHPED
+1008 RFGKDCIRVED
-1023 PETKEEDMTKI
+1023 NGATLR
-1034 AFYNKDG
+1034 FFNVSG
-1041 VKVEKTLK
+1041 VKVEKTVK
-1049 LFIPV
+1049 IFIPV

>member
-238 ESKISGRLTSVQLIP
+238 EGKISGRLTSVQLIP

-265 KSLAYKAWKVTSTS
+265 KSLAYKAWKVTSTDKE
-279 ETESVA
+279 ETVA

-290 STTAQSATAVRYL
+290 STTAQSTTVVRYL
-303 VSPSVITVD
+303 VSPSAITKN

-324 ETRAAVST
+324 ATRSAVST
-332 ELMSV
+332 QLMSV
-337 EDWSVAN
+337 EEYGVAN
-344 GVLTVDVKKRAGAS
+344 GVLTVEVKKTAGAS

-372 VPIADKHLTNGES
+372 VPIADEHLTNGES

-400 VEPRI
+400 VEPVI

-414 KPTDGEWECAEDGK
+414 KPNDGEWECAEDGK
-428 HYHFYATFEAVA
+428 HYHFSANFV
-440 DKDAGYVKEFAY
+440 DAKAAAPVKEFAY
-452 NSKVDLLSL
+452 NGKVDLLSL
-461 VTGCYI
+461 VTGCYT
-467 DAKGVAHEITK
+467 DAKGAHEITK
-478 DDLSASGLEFRFS
+478 EALAASGLEFRFS
-491 IPTKSF
+491 IPTLSY
-497 KIGENETD
+497 KIGDNDTD
-505 QQQFATVA
+505 QQQFAAVA
-513 QGEDGS
+513 HGEDGS

-552 SNAVADV
+552 SNAVVDV
-559 RYFKVQWVRE
+559 RYFKVKWVRE
-569 AVDAVDLGVLK
+569 ALDAVDLGVLK
-580 TFEYTLGC
+580 TFDYTLSC
-588 DIFSGDVLWSE
+588 EIFSGDMLWSE
-599 MVDLVLGKLGENGMS
+599 MVNDVLAELNNGKGMS

-622 AAPEIEAE
+622 AAPEIEADKE
-630 DHKVGTVD
+630 DHTVGTV
-638 AVEADG
+638 ATAEADG
-644 VELYYN
+644 VELVYN
-650 FDVAAD
+650 FDDGVD
-656 ESAAAFVWSLTPEQI
+656 ESAAAFIWNLTTEQI
-671 GTVMDI
+671 GTVMNI
-677 TGKQTVAKKSVNV
+677 RGEQTVKTKTVNV
-690 TIPAKNKYQGAI
+690 TIPAKNPYQGAI
-702 SFSFEVEIKL
+702 SFSFVVNIKL
-712 PLLPAIYGYDHSFW
+712 PVLPAIYGYDHSFW

-737 VQYNPTAMD
+737 IQYNPTDMD

-759 IFSDSRIVAPL
+759 IFSDSKIVKNLLP
-770 MSCGKWD
+770 CGKWD
-777 VQFAQKDEQ
+777 VQFALEQ
-786 PIADYAPAFV
+786 PAAGYAPAMTA
-796 GNKEPAM
+796 EPAGNGDN
-803 SGDYTGYAL
+803 SGYL
-812 IKGVETAVQLVYG
+812 LNKGLETAVKLNYYDMASG
-825 ESMGANWYAADPAS
+825 NWYAPETGNEGAVNAAPAS
-839 VYEKDGVK
+839 DIRVWVE
-847 MPGYYNSIESS
+847 
-858 INIQVLNNDAGIG
+858 NNEAGIG
-871 ILTNDAALKVWASVN
+871 ILKNDATLKVWSAVN
-886 PYNIYQVSKFNVH
+886 PYNLYQVTKFNVH

-913 YFVDQVVSGSI
+913 HFVDQVVSGSI

-938 YIVAEVTTNT
+938 YIVAKVTTNT

-959 FDYYGVTNV
+959 YDYYGVTNV
-968 HWELKEAVV
+968 HWELEKAVV

-996 VEEAVKN
+996 AEKAIKN
-1003 GTAIY
+1003 ETAIY
-1008 VENRFGEESLIHPED
+1008 VENRFGENSLIHPED
-1023 PETKEEDMTKI
+1023 DMTKI

-1062 VSETVTVELRPE
+1062 VSETVTVELCPE

>member
-265 KSLAYKAWKVTSTS
+265 KSLAYKAWKVTSTDKE
-279 ETESVA
+279 ETVA

-290 STTAQSATAVRYL
+290 STTAKSATSVRYL
-303 VSPSVITVD
+303 VSPSTITKD
-312 DIKAPSYVFEKA
+312 DIGVPSYVFEKA

-332 ELMSV
+332 QLMSV
-337 EDWSVAN
+337 EDWRFVN
-344 GVLTVDVKKRAGAS
+344 GELIVDVKKTAGAS
-358 LELDADHIYTAALK
+358 LDLDANHIYTAALK
-372 VPIADKHLTNGES
+372 VPIAKQHLTEGENS
-385 GTAVYS
+385 AAVYS

-400 VEPRI
+400 VEPVI

-414 KPTDGEWECAEDGK
+414 KPNDGEWECAEDGK
-428 HYHFYATFEAVA
+428 HYHFSANFV
-440 DKDAGYVKEFAY
+440 DAKAAAPVKEFAY
-452 NSKVDLLSL
+452 NGKVDLLSL
-461 VTGCYI
+461 VTGCYT
-467 DAKGVAHEITK
+467 DAKGAHEITK
-478 DDLSASGLEFRFS
+478 EALAASGLEFRFS
-491 IPTKSF
+491 IPTLSY
-497 KIGENETD
+497 KIGDNDTD
-505 QQQFATVA
+505 QQQFAAVA
-513 QGEDGS
+513 HGEDGS

-552 SNAVADV
+552 SNAVVDV
-559 RYFKVQWVRE
+559 RYFKVKWVRE
-569 AVDAVDLGVLK
+569 ALDAVDLGVLK

-588 DIFSGDVLWSE
+588 ETFSGDMLWSE
-599 MVDLVLGKLGENGMS
+599 MVNDVLAELNNGKGMS

-622 AAPEIEAE
+622 AAPEIKAE
-630 DHKVGTVD
+630 DHKAGTV
-638 AVEADG
+638 ATTEADG
-644 VELYYN
+644 VELVYN
-650 FDVAAD
+650 FDDGVD
-656 ESAAAFVWSLTPEQI
+656 ESAAAFIWNLTTEQI

-712 PLLPAIYGYDHSFW
+712 PLLPAIYGYDYSFW
-726 YKPGELANVYP
+726 YTDKELANVYP
-737 VQYNPTAMD
+737 VQYNTPTAQA
-746 DTVTCEYN
+746 TCVYD
-754 YELNR
+754 YELDR
-759 IFSDSRIVAPL
+759 LFSDSKIVKNLLP
-770 MSCGKWD
+770 CGKWD
-777 VQFAQKDEQ
+777 VQFALKQ
-786 PIADYAPAFV
+786 PTAGYAPAMTA
-796 GNKEPAM
+796 EPAGNGNA
-803 SGDYTGYAL
+803 SGYVL
-812 IKGVETAVQLVYG
+812 NKGLETAVKLNYYDMASG
-825 ESMGANWYAADPAS
+825 NWYAPETGDKGAVNVAPAS
-839 VYEKDGVK
+839 DIRISVE
-847 MPGYYNSIESS
+847 
-858 INIQVLNNDAGIG
+858 NNASGIG
-871 ILTNDAALKVWASVN
+871 ILTNDATLKVWASVN
-886 PYNIYQVSKFNVH
+886 PYNIYQVTEFDVH
-899 FVEPLKINRQLKDA
+899 FVEPLKINNTLENA
-913 YFVDQVVSGSI
+913 YFVDQIVSGSP

-938 YIVAEVTTNT
+938 YIVAKVTTGT
-948 TDEKQKYAARL
+948 TEKEKYAAEL
-959 FDYYGVTNV
+959 YEYYGVTEV
-968 HWELKEAVV
+968 KWDLAAAKV
-977 NLKKVNGDY
+977 NLKKDNAGNY
-986 VVDDSMTAED
+986 VVDDSMTAD
-996 VEEAVKN
+996 NA
-1003 GTAIY
+1003 TTLAAD
-1008 VENRFGEESLIHPED
+1008 RFGENCIRVED
-1023 PETKEEDMTKI
+1023 NGAMLR
-1034 AFYNKDG
+1034 FFNVSG
-1041 VKVEKTLK
+1041 VKVEKTVK

-1054 TVSHKWGE
+1054 TVSHKWGT

>member
-209 KKYIADAVANGGLI
+209 KKYIADAVANGGVI

-230 ISAAVTEL
+230 ISSAVAEL
-238 ESKISGRLTSVQLIP
+238 EGKISGRLTSVQLIP
-253 ELYVDGIETIEL
+253 ELYIDGIETIEL

-337 EDWSVAN
+337 ENWSVAN

-372 VPIADKHLTNGES
+372 VPIADKHLTKGES

-405 AALVDKGAG
+405 AALVDKGAD
-414 KPTDGEWECAEDGK
+414 KPNDGEWECAEDGN
-428 HYHFYATFEAVA
+428 HYHFYATFGAVA
-440 DKDAGYVKEFAY
+440 KEDAGYVKEFAY

-491 IPTKSF
+491 IPALSF
-497 KIGENETD
+497 KLGDNGTD
-505 QQQFATVA
+505 QQQFAAVA

-552 SNAVADV
+552 ANAVVDV
-559 RYFKVQWVRE
+559 RYFKVKWVRE
-569 AVDAVDLGVLK
+569 ALDAVDLGVLK
-580 TFEYTLGC
+580 TFDYTLSC
-588 DIFSGDVLWSE
+588 EIFSDDVLWSE

-630 DHKVGTVD
+630 DHKVGNVD

-650 FDVAAD
+650 FDVAVD

-671 GTVMDI
+671 GTVMNI
-677 TGKQTVAKKSVNV
+677 RGEQTVKTKTVNV
-690 TIPAKNKYQGAI
+690 TIPAKNPYQGAI
-702 SFSFEVEIKL
+702 SFSFVVNIKL
-712 PLLPAIYGYDHSFW
+712 PLLPAIYGYDYSFW

-737 VQYNPTAMD
+737 IQYNPTDMD

-777 VQFAQKDEQ
+777 VQFAKEDEQ

-812 IKGVETAVQLVYG
+812 IKGVETAVKLVYG
-825 ESMGANWYAADPAS
+825 ESMGENWYAADPAS
-839 VYEKDGVK
+839 VYEKDG
-847 MPGYYNSIESS
+847 GYYNSIKSS
-858 INIQVLNNDAGIG
+858 INIQVLNNAAGIG

-899 FVEPLKINRQLKDA
+899 FVEPLKINSQLKDA

-938 YIVAEVTTNT
+938 YIVAKVTTNT

-959 FDYYGVTNV
+959 YDYYGVTNV
-968 HWELKEAVV
+968 HWELEKAVV

-996 VEEAVKN
+996 AEEAIKN
-1003 GTAIY
+1003 ETAIY
-1008 VENRFGEESLIHPED
+1008 VENRFGENSLIHPED
-1023 PETKEEDMTKI
+1023 DMTKI

>member
-265 KSLAYKAWKVTSTS
+265 KSLAYKAWKVTSTDKE
-279 ETESVA
+279 ETVA

-303 VSPSVITVD
+303 VSPSAITKN

-324 ETRAAVST
+324 ATRSAVST
-332 ELMSV
+332 QLMSV
-337 EDWSVAN
+337 EDYGVAN
-344 GVLTVDVKKRAGAS
+344 GVLTVEVKKTAGAS

-372 VPIADKHLTNGES
+372 VPIADEHLTEGES
-385 GTAVYS
+385 ATAVYS

-400 VEPRI
+400 VEPVI

-414 KPTDGEWECAEDGK
+414 KPNDGEWECAEDGK
-428 HYHFYATFEAVA
+428 HYHFSANFV
-440 DKDAGYVKEFAY
+440 DAKAAAPVKEFAY
-452 NSKVDLLSL
+452 NGKVDLLSL
-461 VTGCYI
+461 VTGCYV

-491 IPTKSF
+491 IPALSYKL
-497 KIGENETD
+497 GDNDTD
-505 QQQFATVA
+505 QQQFAAVA

-552 SNAVADV
+552 ANAVVDV
-559 RYFKVQWVRE
+559 RYFKVKWVRE
-569 AVDAVDLGVLK
+569 ALDAVDLGVLK
-580 TFEYTLGC
+580 TFDYTLSC
-588 DIFSGDVLWSE
+588 EIFSGDVLWSE

-622 AAPEIEAE
+622 AAPEIEADKE
-630 DHKVGTVD
+630 DHTVGTV
-638 AVEADG
+638 ATAEADG
-644 VELYYN
+644 VELVYN
-650 FDVAAD
+650 FDDGVD
-656 ESAAAFVWSLTPEQI
+656 ESAAAFIWNLTTEQI
-671 GTVMDI
+671 GTVMNI
-677 TGKQTVAKKSVNV
+677 RGEQTVKTKTVNV
-690 TIPAKNKYQGAI
+690 TIPAKNPYQGAI
-702 SFSFEVEIKL
+702 SFSFVVNIKL
-712 PLLPAIYGYDHSFW
+712 PVLPAIYGYDFSFW
-726 YKPGELANVYP
+726 YTDKEVANVYP
-737 VQYNPTAMD
+737 VQYNTPTAQA
-746 DTVTCEYN
+746 TCVYD
-754 YELNR
+754 YELDR
-759 IFSDSRIVAPL
+759 LFSKSRIVKNLLP
-770 MSCGKWD
+770 CGKWD
-777 VQFAQKDEQ
+777 VQFALTQ
-786 PIADYAPAFV
+786 PTTGYAPAMNTEYAADGEHGGYV
-796 GNKEPAM
+796 LEDDDDVMAVELRY
-803 SGDYTGYAL
+803 SGMASD
-812 IKGVETAVQLVYG
+812 
-825 ESMGANWYAADPAS
+825 NWYAPETANAGAVNDAPVSEINLWVENNEA
-839 VYEKDGVK
+839 G
-847 MPGYYNSIESS
+847 
-858 INIQVLNNDAGIG
+858 INILKK
-871 ILTNDAALKVWASVN
+871 DAALKVWASVN
-886 PYNIYQVSKFNVH
+886 PYNIYQVTEFDVH

-913 YFVDQVVSGSI
+913 YFVDQVVSGSL

-938 YIVAEVTTNT
+938 YIVAKVTTGT
-948 TDEKQKYAARL
+948 TEKEKYAAEL
-959 FDYYGVTNV
+959 YEYYDVTDV
-968 HWELKEAVV
+968 KWDLAAATV
-977 NLKKVNGDY
+977 NLKEDASGNY
-986 VVDDSMTAED
+986 VVDDTLTPETADESAFD
-996 VEEAVKN
+996 
-1003 GTAIY
+1003 
-1008 VENRFGEESLIHPED
+1008 RFGKDCIKPEENGAKLRFFNVS
-1023 PETKEEDMTKI
+1023 
-1034 AFYNKDG
+1034 G
-1041 VKVEKTLK
+1041 VKVEKTVK

-1054 TVSHKWGE
+1054 TVSHKWGT

>member
-1 MKKKLLHRVLLLFV
+1 MKKKLLHKVLFLFL
-15 SGAMLAGVSGCKD
+15 GGTMLAGVSGCKS

-33 DNINNRLDE
+33 DNINSRLDD

-49 SIESQLGS
+49 TIESQIGS
-57 LQTTVTGLES
+57 LQTTVSSLES
-67 LSEQVASI
+67 LSEQVASLS
-75 AGKIDGLATDGDVQT
+75 GKVDGMVT
-90 AIDNALAELKE
+90 AEDLQKAVNDALTELKE
-101 QLGDTYV
+101 QLADTYV

-113 NTTLLGYATT
+113 NTTLLDYATT

-130 GRVSD
+130 GRID
-135 LESEIGKLASS
+135 KLEGEIDKLATST
-146 EDLADQLTK
+146 ELDAAVTEALKT
-155 IRGEIETAKNAAVK
+155 IRSEIETAKAAAIK
-169 AAGEACKA
+169 AAGVACEA
-177 AFQTSFDAAVAKAGL
+177 AFETSFDAAVAAANL
-192 VDATEMQD
+192 VDATDMQD

-209 KKYIADAVANGGLI
+209 KKYIADAVANGGVI

-230 ISAAVTEL
+230 ISSAVAEL
-238 ESKISGRLTSVQLIP
+238 EGKISGRLTSVQLIP
-253 ELYVDGIETIEL
+253 ELYIDGIETIEL

-337 EDWSVAN
+337 ENWSVAN

-372 VPIADKHLTNGES
+372 VPIADKHLTKGES

-405 AALVDKGAG
+405 AALVDKGAS
-414 KPTDGEWECAEDGK
+414 KPNDGEWECSEEGT
-428 HYHFYATFEAVA
+428 HYHFSATFEAA
-440 DKDAGYVKEFAY
+440 KESNPAKLCAY
-452 NSKVDLLSL
+452 NDKVDLLSL
-461 VTGCYI
+461 VTGCYT
-467 DAKGVAHEITK
+467 DAKGAHEITK
-478 DDLSASGLEFRFS
+478 AALAASGLEFRFS
-491 IPTKSF
+491 IPSKSF

-513 QGEDGS
+513 AGEDGA

-552 SNAVADV
+552 GNAVADV

-588 DIFSGDVLWSE
+588 DIFSGDMLWSE
-599 MVDLVLGKLGENGMS
+599 MVDDVLAKLGSNGMS

-622 AAPEIEAE
+622 DIPEIEAE
-630 DHKVGTVD
+630 DHKVGNVD

-677 TGKQTVAKKSVNV
+677 TGKQTVAKKSVKV

-702 SFSFEVEIKL
+702 SFTFEVEIKL
-712 PLLPAIYGYDHSFW
+712 PLLPAIYGYDYSFW
-726 YKPGELANVYP
+726 YTDKELANVYP
-737 VQYNPTAMD
+737 VQYNTPTAQA
-746 DTVTCEYN
+746 TCVYD
-754 YELNR
+754 YELDR
-759 IFSDSRIVAPL
+759 LFSDSKIVKNLLP
-770 MSCGKWD
+770 CGKWD
-777 VQFAQKDEQ
+777 VQFALKQ
-786 PIADYAPAFV
+786 PTAGYAPAMTA
-796 GNKEPAM
+796 EPAGNGNA
-803 SGDYTGYAL
+803 SGYVL
-812 IKGVETAVQLVYG
+812 NKGLETAVKLNYYDMASG
-825 ESMGANWYAADPAS
+825 NWYAPETGDKGAVNVAPAS
-839 VYEKDGVK
+839 DIRISVE
-847 MPGYYNSIESS
+847 
-858 INIQVLNNDAGIG
+858 NNASGIG
-871 ILTNDAALKVWASVN
+871 ILTNDATLKVWASVN
-886 PYNIYQVSKFNVH
+886 PYNIYQVTEFDVH
-899 FVEPLKINRQLKDA
+899 FVEPLKINNTLENA
-913 YFVDQVVSGSI
+913 YFVDQIVSGSP

-938 YIVAEVTTNT
+938 YIVAKVTWNL
-948 TDEKQKYAARL
+948 AAA
-959 FDYYGVTNV
+959 
-968 HWELKEAVV
+968 KV
-977 NLKKVNGDY
+977 NLKKDNAGNY
-986 VVDDSMTAED
+986 VVDDSMTAD
-996 VEEAVKN
+996 NA
-1003 GTAIY
+1003 TTLAAD
-1008 VENRFGEESLIHPED
+1008 RFGENCIRVED
-1023 PETKEEDMTKI
+1023 NGAMLR
-1034 AFYNKDG
+1034 FFNVSG
-1041 VKVEKTLK
+1041 VKVEKTVK

-1054 TVSHKWGE
+1054 TVSHKWGT

>member
-57 LQTTVTGLES
+57 LQTTVTSLES

-230 ISAAVTEL
+230 ISSAVAEL
-238 ESKISGRLTSVQLIP
+238 GSKISGRLTSVQLIP

-265 KSLAYKAWKVTSTS
+265 KSLAYKAWKVTSTDKE
-279 ETESVA
+279 ETVA

-337 EDWSVAN
+337 EGYEVAN
-344 GVLTVDVKKRAGAS
+344 GVLTVDVKKTAGAS
-358 LELDADHIYTAALK
+358 LALDADHIYTAALK
-372 VPIADKHLTNGES
+372 VPIADKHLTEGES
-385 GTAVYS
+385 ATAVYS

-400 VEPRI
+400 VEPVI

-414 KPTDGEWECAEDGK
+414 KPNDGEWECAEDGN
-428 HYHFYATFEAVA
+428 HYHFSATFSAA
-440 DKDAGYVKEFAY
+440 QGAAAVKEFAY
-452 NSKVDLLSL
+452 NGKVDLLSL
-461 VTGCYI
+461 VTGCYV
-467 DAKGVAHEITK
+467 DAKGVAQEITK

-491 IPTKSF
+491 IPALSYKL
-497 KIGENETD
+497 GDNDTD
-505 QQQFATVA
+505 QQQFAAVA

-552 SNAVADV
+552 ANAVVDV
-559 RYFKVQWVRE
+559 RYFKVKWVRE
-569 AVDAVDLGVLK
+569 ALDAVDLGVLK
-580 TFEYTLGC
+580 TFDYTLSC
-588 DIFSGDVLWSE
+588 EIFSGDVLWSE

-622 AAPEIEAE
+622 AAPEIEADKE
-630 DHKVGTVD
+630 DHTVGTV
-638 AVEADG
+638 ATAEADG
-644 VELYYN
+644 VELVYN
-650 FDVAAD
+650 FDDGVD
-656 ESAAAFVWSLTPEQI
+656 ESAAAFIWNLTTEQI
-671 GTVMDI
+671 GAVMNI
-677 TGKQTVAKKSVNV
+677 RGEQTVKTKTVNV
-690 TIPAKNKYQGAI
+690 TIPAKNPYQGAI
-702 SFSFEVEIKL
+702 SFSFVVNIKL
-712 PLLPAIYGYDHSFW
+712 PVLPAIHGYDFSFW
-726 YKPGELANVYP
+726 YTDKELANVYP
-737 VQYNPTAMD
+737 VQYNTPTAQA
-746 DTVTCEYN
+746 TCVYD
-754 YELNR
+754 YELDR
-759 IFSDSRIVAPL
+759 LFSDSKIVKNLLP
-770 MSCGKWD
+770 CGKWD
-777 VQFAQKDEQ
+777 VQFALEQ
-786 PIADYAPAFV
+786 PAAGYAPAMTA
-796 GNKEPAM
+796 EPAGNGDN
-803 SGDYTGYAL
+803 SGYL
-812 IKGVETAVQLVYG
+812 LNKGLETAVQLNYYDMASG
-825 ESMGANWYAADPAS
+825 NWYAPETGNEGAVNVAPAS
-839 VYEKDGVK
+839 DIRVWVE
-847 MPGYYNSIESS
+847 
-858 INIQVLNNDAGIG
+858 NNEVGIG
-871 ILTNDAALKVWASVN
+871 ILKNNATLKVWSAVN
-886 PYNIYQVSKFNVH
+886 PYNLYQVTEFDVH
-899 FVEPLKINRQLKDA
+899 FVEPLKINNTLENA
-913 YFVDQVVSGSI
+913 YFVDQIVSGSP

-938 YIVAEVTTNT
+938 YIVAKVTTGT
-948 TDEKQKYAARL
+948 AEKEKYAAEL
-959 FDYYGVTNV
+959 YEYYDVTDV
-968 HWELKEAVV
+968 KWDLTAAKV
-977 NLKKVNGDY
+977 NLKKDGSGNY
-986 VVDDSMTAED
+986 VVDDSMTAENATTLAAD
-996 VEEAVKN
+996 
-1003 GTAIY
+1003 
-1008 VENRFGEESLIHPED
+1008 RFGKDCIRVED
-1023 PETKEEDMTKI
+1023 NGATLR
-1034 AFYNKDG
+1034 FFNVSG
-1041 VKVEKTLK
+1041 VKVEKTVK
-1049 LFIPV
+1049 IFIPV